1 MKKMKKS
8 KSLFA
13 AILAV
18 LSIGLVSCG
27 NENNPSQPSNNP
39 TTPSNNSQTP
49 SVKNSYT
56 FDVNGELKEG
66 MTVTLIFKNNGSA
79 IVEQASV
86 VYSVDDASKATVSGN
101 KITFTGNG
109 TVKITATYKGE
120 TIEKTVEVAEG
131 EHIYTI
137 AEAKAASS
145 DLNNLIKM
153 RGKVTASLGKSAY
166 ISDTT
171 GGAYIYNWS
180 FNSADTAIT
189 NKSFTVGQT
198 VDITAFI
205 VHSNSKDKNGNQN
218 ERGLQISNWNSEKRE
233 RVSGTSAI
241 VSTTEVEAMK
251 PIELDEAGYK
261 ALTYDKVGNLYT
273 FEAEYVSGNPK
284 EKGVN
289 VKFKLGNTDIVLRTD
304 KYDPASPSDT
314 LVTGKKYKIT
324 APLSWFN
331 GAQFAYASSGVS
343 IVEADAK
350 PLEVSYTGNAYVGQK
365 VTLET
370 TASGVKVTEGVTYTI
385 EEGIDLA
392 SLENGVLTITGEGTI
407 KVKATY
413 VKDGKTLTAEVTIN
427 ATALALSKL
436 SELKSMTS
444 GKVKSRG
451 YVMGY
456 TGTPR
461 IDYGL
466 YDKVFIA
473 DGEDYF
479 ILYKVK
485 PEQLTGINVGD
496 LIEFTGDISHFP
508 NGSVTTYETRNNVIT
523 KLTEADPSI
532 VKPTA
537 TELTSSSATF
547 TFGQDNI
554 SKAYKI
560 NQGVVISNTED
571 SSGNMTVKFTLG
583 SNEYD
588 LFMDSRDYE
597 ITKDP
602 FTKLTVGTVF
612 NANVFAAASNFFCPS
627 NIEIISQQEVLTMDK
642 EKAEINIHGNDKT
655 LQLNATYTGGSNTD
669 PIVWSSSAESVATV
683 DQNGLV
689 TGVAVG
695 ETIIT
700 AKKSETLSVQAKI
713 TVVDENITK
722 VKVSFNSDIA
732 DLLTI
737 DDSAKT
743 ATLTTQGITFLIK
756 QEGSPTPLS
765 QMKDYLSSSN
775 SLRFYQGYSMEIS
788 VASGTIK
795 AIKPDSYAK
804 KAFTAK
810 NISSTDFTVTDID
823 TVSMKNTTSSKISM
837 KAVKQVQIFSL
848 EFTLGE

>member
-109 TVKITATYKGE
+109 SIKITATYKGE

-137 AEAKAASS
+137 AEAKAATS

-166 ISDTT
+166 ISDST

-205 VHSNSKDKNGNQN
+205 VHSTNGG
-218 ERGLQISNWNSEKRE
+218 ERGLQISNWNSEKKE
-233 RVSGTSAI
+233 RVNGTSAI
-241 VSTTEVEAMK
+241 VSTTEVEAME
-251 PIELDEAGYK
+251 PIELDEAGFK

-273 FEAEYVSGNPK
+273 FEAEYVSGKPSK
-284 EKGVN
+284 GTGVN

-304 KYDPASPSDT
+304 SYDPAAPSDT
-314 LVTGKKYKIT
+314 LVAGKTYKIT

-350 PLEVSYTGNAYVGQK
+350 PLEVSYTGNAYVGEI
-365 VTLET
+365 VNLET

-385 EEGIDLA
+385 EEGSNLA

-427 ATALALSKL
+427 ATALTLSKL
-436 SELKSMTS
+436 SALKSMTT

-461 IDYGL
+461 SDSGL

-479 ILYKVK
+479 ILYKVQ

-496 LIEFTGDISHFP
+496 LIEFTGDIQHYKQAD
-508 NGSVTTYETRNNVIT
+508 VTTYETAHNVIT
-523 KLTEADPSI
+523 KLTEADSSI

-537 TELTSSSATF
+537 TELTSSSAAF
-547 TFGQDNI
+547 TFGQANI

-560 NQGVVISNTED
+560 NQAVVISNTED
-571 SSGNMTVKFTLG
+571 SKGNMTVKFTLG
-583 SNEYD
+583 SNEYE
-588 LFMDSRDYE
+588 LFMDSRDYD

-602 FTKLTVGTVF
+602 FTKLKAGAVF
-612 NANVFAAASNFFCPS
+612 NADVFAAASNFFCPS
-627 NIEIISQQEVLTMDK
+627 NIDITGEQEVLTLDK
-642 EKAEINIHGNDKT
+642 KEGEINIRGNDKT

-713 TVVDENITK
+713 TVVDENITT
-722 VKVSFNSDIA
+722 VTVSFNSDIDNLFIA
-732 DLLTI
+732 

-743 ATLTTQGITFLIK
+743 ATLTTQGITFYSNKGVAILL
-756 QEGSPTPLS
+756 PL
-765 QMKDYLSSSN
+765 K
-775 SLRFYQGYSMEIS
+775 
-788 VASGTIK
+788 
-795 AIKPDSYAK
+795 
-804 KAFTAK
+804 
-810 NISSTDFTVTDID
+810 
-823 TVSMKNTTSSKISM
+823 
-837 KAVKQVQIFSL
+837 
-848 EFTLGE
+848 

>member
-18 LSIGLVSCG
+18 LSIGLVSCE
-27 NENNPSQPSNNP
+27 NESSQPSSNP

-109 TVKITATYKGE
+109 SVKITATYKGE

-137 AEAKAASS
+137 AEAKAAKS
-145 DLNNLIKM
+145 DANNLIKM
-153 RGKVTASLGKSAY
+153 RGKVTASLGTSAY
-166 ISDTT
+166 ISDST
-171 GGAYIYNWS
+171 GGAYIYNWT

-205 VHSNSKDKNGNQN
+205 VHSNKKDKNGNQI
-218 ERGLQISNWNSEKRE
+218 ERGLQISNYNSGS

-273 FEAEYVSGNPK
+273 FEAEYVSGKPS
-284 EKGVN
+284 KGTGVD
-289 VKFKLGNTDIVLRTD
+289 VKFKLGKTDIVLRTD
-304 KYDPASPSDT
+304 KFDPAAPSDT
-314 LVTGKKYKIT
+314 LVAGKKYKIT

-350 PLEVSYTGNAYVGQK
+350 PLEVSYTGNAYVGK
-365 VTLET
+365 EVTLVT

-385 EEGIDLA
+385 EEGSDLA
-392 SLENGVLTITGEGTI
+392 SLENDVLTITGEGTI

-436 SELKSMTS
+436 SELKSMTT

-461 IDYGL
+461 IDSGL
-466 YDKVFIA
+466 YDKVFVA

-496 LIEFTGDISHFP
+496 LIEFTGDIQHYKQ
-508 NGSVTTYETRNNVIT
+508 GDVTTYETKNNVIT
-523 KLTEADPSI
+523 KLTEADSSI

-537 TELTSSSATF
+537 TELTSSSAAF
-547 TFGQDNI
+547 TFGQANI

-560 NQGVVISNTED
+560 NQGVVVSNTED
-571 SSGNMTVKFTLG
+571 TSGNMTVKFTLG
-583 SNEYD
+583 SNEYE
-588 LFMDSRDYE
+588 LFMDSRDYD

-602 FTKLTVGTVF
+602 FTKLTVGAVF
-612 NANVFAAASNFFCPS
+612 NADVFAAASNFFCPS
-627 NIEIISQQEVLTMDK
+627 NIEITSQQEVLTLDK
-642 EKAEINIHGNDKT
+642 EEGTINIHGNDKT
-655 LQLNATYTGGSNTD
+655 LQLNATYGGTNTA

-683 DQNGLV
+683 NQNGLV

-700 AKKSETLSVQAKI
+700 AKKSETLYVQAKI

-722 VKVSFNSDIA
+722 VTISASDLTKTVAGAVNQEVKGIKFEISNGIVNVANIRVYQDQTLKLTSNIGLMTKVVFTCTASGD
-732 DLLTI
+732 
-737 DDSAKT
+737 AKYGPGCFIGTNYT
-743 ATLTTQGITFLIK
+743 AGEGETGTWELAAGASSLTLTASKKQVRITQ
-756 QEGSPTPLS
+756 
-765 QMKDYLSSSN
+765 
-775 SLRFYQGYSMEIS
+775 MEIS
-788 VASGTIK
+788 YIPSA
-795 AIKPDSYAK
+795 
-804 KAFTAK
+804 
-810 NISSTDFTVTDID
+810 
-823 TVSMKNTTSSKISM
+823 
-837 KAVKQVQIFSL
+837 
-848 EFTLGE
+848 E

>member
-109 TVKITATYKGE
+109 SVKITATYKGE

-137 AEAKAASS
+137 AEAKAATSNA
-145 DLNNLIKM
+145 NNLIKM

-180 FNSADTAIT
+180 FNNADTAIT

-205 VHSNSKDKNGNQN
+205 VHSTNGG
-218 ERGLQISNWNSEKRE
+218 ERGLQISNSNSEKKE

-251 PIELDEAGYK
+251 PIELDEAGFK
-261 ALTYDKVGNLYT
+261 ALTSDKVGNLYT
-273 FEAEYVSGNPK
+273 FEAEYVSGKPSK
-284 EKGVN
+284 GTGVN

-304 KYDPASPSDT
+304 SYDPAVPSDT

-343 IVEADAK
+343 IVDADSK
-350 PLEVSYTGNAYVGQK
+350 PLEVSYTGNAYVGEI
-365 VTLET
+365 VNLET

-385 EEGIDLA
+385 EEGSNLA

-427 ATALALSKL
+427 ATALTLSKL
-436 SELKSMTS
+436 SELKSMTT

-461 IDYGL
+461 SDSGL
-466 YDKVFIA
+466 YDKVFVA

-479 ILYKVK
+479 ILYKVQ

-496 LIEFTGDISHFP
+496 LIEFTGDIQHYKQAD
-508 NGSVTTYETRNNVIT
+508 VTTYETAHNVIT
-523 KLTEADPSI
+523 KLTEADSSI

-537 TELTSSSATF
+537 TELTSSSASF
-547 TFGQDNI
+547 AFGQANI

-560 NQGVVISNTED
+560 NQGVVVSNTED
-571 SSGNMTVKFTLG
+571 SKGNMTVKFALG
-583 SNEYD
+583 SNEYE
-588 LFMDSRDYE
+588 LFMDNRDYD
-597 ITKDP
+597 ITNDP
-602 FTKLTVGTVF
+602 FTNLKVGAVF

-627 NIEIISQQEVLTMDK
+627 NIEISGQQEVLTLDK
-642 EKAEINIHGNDKT
+642 KEGEINIRGNDKT
-655 LQLNATYTGGSNTD
+655 LQLNATYTGSNTAA
-669 PIVWSSSAESVATV
+669 IVWSSSAESVATV

-695 ETIIT
+695 ETTIT
-700 AKKSETLSVQAKI
+700 AKKSETLYVEAKI
-713 TVVDENITK
+713 TVVDVNITK
-722 VKVSFNSDIA
+722 ATVAFNSEIA

-756 QEGSPTPLS
+756 QEGSNTPLS
-765 QMKDYLSSSN
+765 QMKDYLSKN
-775 SLRFYQGYSMEIS
+775 SLRFYKGYSMEIS

-804 KAFTAK
+804 KAFTAD
-810 NISSTDFTVTDID
+810 NISSNDFTVTDID

-837 KAVKQVQIFSL
+837 KAENQVQIFSI

>member
-27 NENNPSQPSNNP
+27 NESSQPSSNP

-109 TVKITATYKGE
+109 SIKITATYKGE

-145 DLNNLIKM
+145 DASHLIKM
-153 RGKVTASLGKSAY
+153 RGKVTASLGTSAY

-180 FNSADTAIT
+180 YNNADTAIT
-189 NKSFTVGQT
+189 NKAFTVGQT

-205 VHSNSKDKNGNQN
+205 VHSTNGG
-218 ERGLQISNWNSEKRE
+218 ERGLQISNYNSGS

-314 LVTGKKYKIT
+314 LVAGKKYKIT

-343 IVEADAK
+343 IVEADSE
-350 PLEVSYTGNAYVGQK
+350 PLEVSYTGNAYVGDK
-365 VTLET
+365 VTLVT

-385 EEGIDLA
+385 EEGSNLA
-392 SLENGVLTITGEGTI
+392 SLENGVLTITGEGAI

-427 ATALALSKL
+427 ATALTLSKL
-436 SELKSMTS
+436 SELKSMTT

-461 IDYGL
+461 SDSGL

-479 ILYKVK
+479 ILYKVQ

-496 LIEFTGDISHFP
+496 LIEFTGDIQHYKQAD
-508 NGSVTTYETRNNVIT
+508 VTTYETKNNVIT
-523 KLTEADPSI
+523 KLTEADSSI

-537 TELTSSSATF
+537 TELTSSSAAF
-547 TFGQDNI
+547 AFGQANI

-560 NQGVVISNTED
+560 NQGVVTSNTKD
-571 SSGNMTVKFTLG
+571 SKGNMTVKFTLG
-583 SNEYD
+583 SNEYE
-588 LFMDSRDYE
+588 LFMDSRDYD

-602 FTKLTVGTVF
+602 FTKLTVGAVF
-612 NANVFAAASNFFCPS
+612 NADVFAAASNFFCPS
-627 NIEIISQQEVLTMDK
+627 NIEITGEQEVLTLDK
-642 EKAEINIHGNDKT
+642 KEGEINIHGNDKT
-655 LQLNATYTGGSNTD
+655 LQLNATYTGTNAGAITL
-669 PIVWSSSAESVATV
+669 WSSSVESVATV

-700 AKKSETLSVQAKI
+700 AKKSETLYAQAKI

-722 VKVSFNSDIA
+722 VKVSFNSGIA
-732 DLLTI
+732 NLLTI
-737 DDSAKT
+737 DDSTKT
-743 ATLTTQGITFLIK
+743 ATFTTQGITFLIK
-756 QEGSPTPLS
+756 QGGSNTPLS
-765 QMKDYLSSSN
+765 QMKNYLSRN
-775 SLRFYQGYSMEIS
+775 SLRFYKDYSMEIS

-804 KAFTAK
+804 KAFTAE
-810 NISSTDFTVTDID
+810 NISSKDFTVTDTD

-837 KAVKQVQIFSL
+837 TAVNQVQIYSL
-848 EFTLGE
+848 EFTLGD

>member
-27 NENNPSQPSNNP
+27 NESSQPSSNP

-109 TVKITATYKGE
+109 SIKITATYKGE

-145 DLNNLIKM
+145 DASHLIKM
-153 RGKVTASLGKSAY
+153 RGKVTASLGTSAY

-180 FNSADTAIT
+180 YNNADTAIT
-189 NKSFTVGQT
+189 NKAFTVGQT

-205 VHSNSKDKNGNQN
+205 VHSTNGG
-218 ERGLQISNWNSEKRE
+218 ERGLQISNYNSGS

-314 LVTGKKYKIT
+314 LVAGKKYKIT

-343 IVEADAK
+343 IVEADSE
-350 PLEVSYTGNAYVGQK
+350 PLEVSYTGNAYVGDK
-365 VTLET
+365 VTLVT

-385 EEGIDLA
+385 EEGSNLA
-392 SLENGVLTITGEGTI
+392 SLENGVLTITGEGAI

-427 ATALALSKL
+427 ATALTLSKL
-436 SELKSMTS
+436 SELKSMTT

-461 IDYGL
+461 SDSGL

-479 ILYKVK
+479 ILYKVQ

-496 LIEFTGDISHFP
+496 LIEFTGDIQHYKQAD
-508 NGSVTTYETRNNVIT
+508 VTTYETKNNVIT
-523 KLTEADPSI
+523 KLTEADSSI

-537 TELTSSSATF
+537 TELTSSSAAF
-547 TFGQDNI
+547 AFGQANI

-560 NQGVVISNTED
+560 NQGVVTSNTKD
-571 SSGNMTVKFTLG
+571 SKGNMTVKFTLG
-583 SNEYD
+583 SNEYE
-588 LFMDSRDYE
+588 LFMDSRDYD

-602 FTKLTVGTVF
+602 FTILTVGAVF
-612 NANVFAAASNFFCPS
+612 NADVFAAASNFFCPS
-627 NIEIISQQEVLTMDK
+627 NIEITGEQEVLTLDK
-642 EKAEINIHGNDKT
+642 KEGEINIHGNDKT
-655 LQLNATYTGGSNTD
+655 LQLNATYTGTNAD

-689 TGVAVG
+689 TGVTVG
-695 ETIIT
+695 ETTIT

-722 VKVSFNSDIA
+722 VKVSFNSGIA
-732 DLLTI
+732 NLLTI
-737 DDSAKT
+737 DDSTKT
-743 ATLTTQGITFLIK
+743 ATFTTQGITFLIK
-756 QEGSPTPLS
+756 QGGSNTPLS
-765 QMKDYLSSSN
+765 QMKNYLSKN
-775 SLRFYQGYSMEIS
+775 SLRFYKDYSMEIS

-804 KAFTAK
+804 KAFTAE
-810 NISSTDFTVTDID
+810 NISSKDFTVTDTD

-837 KAVKQVQIFSL
+837 TAVNQVQIYSL
-848 EFTLGE
+848 EFTLGD

>member
-1 MKKMKKS
+1 MKKS

-39 TTPSNNSQTP
+39 TTPSNNSQP
-49 SVKNSYT
+49 PFVKNSYT

-86 VYSVDDASKATVSGN
+86 VYSVDDTSKATVSGN

-109 TVKITATYKGE
+109 SIKITATYKGE

-137 AEAKAASS
+137 AEAKAAKS
-145 DLNNLIKM
+145 DANNLIKM
-153 RGKVTASLGKSAY
+153 RGKVTASLGTSAY

-180 FNSADTAIT
+180 FNNADTAIT

-205 VHSNSKDKNGNQN
+205 VHSNKKDKNGNQI
-218 ERGLQISNWNSEKRE
+218 ERGLQISNYNSGS

-241 VSTTEVEAMK
+241 VSTTKVEAMK

-273 FEAEYVSGNPK
+273 FEAEYVSGKPS
-284 EKGVN
+284 KGTGVD

-304 KYDPASPSDT
+304 KFDPAAPSDT
-314 LVTGKKYKIT
+314 LVAGKKYKIT

-350 PLEVSYTGNAYVGQK
+350 PLEVSYTGNAYVGK
-365 VTLET
+365 EVTLVT

-385 EEGIDLA
+385 EEGSDLA
-392 SLENGVLTITGEGTI
+392 SLENDVLTITGEGTI

-461 IDYGL
+461 IDSGL

-485 PEQLTGINVGD
+485 PEQLNGINVGD
-496 LIEFTGDISHFP
+496 LIEFTGDIQHYKQ
-508 NGSVTTYETRNNVIT
+508 GDVTTYETKNNVIT
-523 KLTEADPSI
+523 KLTEADSSI

-537 TELTSSSATF
+537 TELTSSSAAF
-547 TFGQDNI
+547 TFGQANI

-571 SSGNMTVKFTLG
+571 SNGHMTVKFTLG

-588 LFMDSRDYE
+588 LFMDSRDYD

-602 FTKLTVGTVF
+602 FTKLTAGAVF

-627 NIEIISQQEVLTMDK
+627 NIEITSQQEVLTLDK
-642 EKAEINIHGNDKT
+642 KEGTINIHGNDKT
-655 LQLNATYTGGSNTD
+655 LQLNATYGGSNTGA
-669 PIVWSSSAESVATV
+669 IVWSSSAESVATV

-695 ETIIT
+695 ETTIT

-722 VKVSFNSDIA
+722 VTISASDLKEAVAGAVNQEVKGIKIEISNGLVNVANIRVYKSQTLKLTSNIGLMTKVVFTCIA
-732 DLLTI
+732 SGD
-737 DDSAKT
+737 AKYGPGCFTGTNYT
-743 ATLTTQGITFLIK
+743 AGEEETGTWELAAGASSLTLTAEKNQVRITQ
-756 QEGSPTPLS
+756 
-765 QMKDYLSSSN
+765 
-775 SLRFYQGYSMEIS
+775 MEIS
-788 VASGTIK
+788 YIPSA
-795 AIKPDSYAK
+795 
-804 KAFTAK
+804 
-810 NISSTDFTVTDID
+810 
-823 TVSMKNTTSSKISM
+823 
-837 KAVKQVQIFSL
+837 
-848 EFTLGE
+848 E

>member
-27 NENNPSQPSNNP
+27 NQQQ
-39 TTPSNNSQTP
+39 PSNNSQTA
-49 SVKNSYT
+49 SVKNPYT

-109 TVKITATYKGE
+109 SIKITATYKGE

-137 AEAKAASS
+137 AEAKAAKS
-145 DLNNLIKM
+145 DMNNLIKM

-166 ISDTT
+166 ISDST

-180 FNSADTAIT
+180 YNDNGADTAIT

-205 VHSNSKDKNGNQN
+205 VHSTNGG
-218 ERGLQISNWNSEKRE
+218 ERGLQISNWNSGKKE
-233 RVSGTSAI
+233 RVNGTSAI

-273 FEAEYVSGNPK
+273 FEAEYVSGKPSK
-284 EKGVN
+284 DTGVN
-289 VKFKLGNTDIVLRTD
+289 VKFKLGSTDIVLRTD
-304 KYDPASPSDT
+304 SYDPAVPSDT
-314 LVTGKKYKIT
+314 LVAGKKYKIT

-343 IVEADAK
+343 IVEADSK
-350 PLEVSYTGNAYVGQK
+350 PLEVSYTGNAYVGEI

-385 EEGIDLA
+385 EEGSDLA
-392 SLENGVLTITGEGTI
+392 SLENGVLTITGEGAI

-436 SELKSMTS
+436 SELKSMTT

-461 IDYGL
+461 SDSGL
-466 YDKVFIA
+466 YDKVFVA

-496 LIEFTGDISHFP
+496 LIEFTGDIQHYKQ
-508 NGSVTTYETRNNVIT
+508 GDVTTYETKNNVIT
-523 KLTEADPSI
+523 KLTEADSSI

-537 TELTSSSATF
+537 TELTSSSAAF
-547 TFGQDNI
+547 AFGQANI
-554 SKAYKI
+554 SKAFKI
-560 NQGVVISNTED
+560 NQGVVVSNTED

-583 SNEYD
+583 SNEYE
-588 LFMDSRDYE
+588 LFMDSRDYD

-602 FTKLTVGTVF
+602 FTKLTAGAVF
-612 NANVFAAASNFFCPS
+612 NADVFAAASNFFCPS
-627 NIEIISQQEVLTMDK
+627 NIEITGEQEVLTLDK
-642 EKAEINIHGNDKT
+642 KEGTINIHTNDKT
-655 LQLNATYTGGSNTD
+655 LQLNATYTGSNTGA
-669 PIVWSSSAESVATV
+669 IVWSSSAESVATV

-700 AKKSETLSVQAKI
+700 AKKSETLYVQAKI
-713 TVVDENITK
+713 TVVDVNITK
-722 VKVSFNSDIA
+722 VTVAFNSEIA

-756 QEGSPTPLS
+756 QEGSNTPLS
-765 QMKDYLSSSN
+765 QMKDYLSRN
-775 SLRFYQGYSMEIS
+775 SLRFYKGYSMEIS

-804 KAFTAK
+804 KAFTAD
-810 NISSTDFTVTDID
+810 NISSDDFTVTDID
-823 TVSMKNTTSSKISM
+823 TVSMNNTTSSKISM
-837 KAVKQVQIFSL
+837 KAENQVQIFSL

>member
-137 AEAKAASS
+137 AEAKAANS
-145 DLNNLIKM
+145 NANKLIKM
-153 RGKVTASLGKSAY
+153 RGKVTASLGTSAY
-166 ISDTT
+166 ISDST

-180 FNSADTAIT
+180 FNNADTAIT

-218 ERGLQISNWNSEKRE
+218 ERGLQISNYNSGS

-273 FEAEYVSGNPK
+273 FEAEYVSGKPSK
-284 EKGVN
+284 GTGVN

-304 KYDPASPSDT
+304 KFDPAAPSDT
-314 LVTGKKYKIT
+314 LVAGKKYKIT

-343 IVEADAK
+343 IVDADAK
-350 PLEVSYTGNAYVGQK
+350 PLEVSYTGDAYVGK
-365 VTLET
+365 EVTLVT
-370 TASGVKVTEGVTYTI
+370 TANGVKVTEGVTYTI
-385 EEGIDLA
+385 EEGSDLA
-392 SLENGVLTITGEGTI
+392 SLENDVLTITGEGTI

-451 YVMGY
+451 YVMGH

-461 IDYGL
+461 IDSGL

-485 PEQLTGINVGD
+485 PEQLNGINVGD
-496 LIEFTGDISHFP
+496 LIEFTGDIQHYKQ
-508 NGSVTTYETRNNVIT
+508 GDVTTYETKNNVIT
-523 KLTEADPSI
+523 KLTEADSSI

-537 TELTSSSATF
+537 TELTSTSAAF
-547 TFGQDNI
+547 AFGQANI

-560 NQGVVISNTED
+560 NQGVVVSNTED

-588 LFMDSRDYE
+588 LFMDSRDYD

-602 FTKLTVGTVF
+602 FTKLTAGAVF
-612 NANVFAAASNFFCPS
+612 NADVFAAASNFFCPS
-627 NIEIISQQEVLTMDK
+627 NIEITSQQEVLTLDK
-642 EKAEINIHGNDKT
+642 EEGTINIHGNDKT
-655 LQLNATYTGGSNTD
+655 LQLNATYGGTNTA
-669 PIVWSSSAESVATV
+669 PIVWSSSVESVATV
-683 DQNGLV
+683 NQNGLV

-722 VKVSFNSDIA
+722 VTISASDLTEAVAGAVNQEVKGIKIEISNGLVNIANIRVYKSQTLKLTSNIGLMTKVVFTCIA
-732 DLLTI
+732 SGD
-737 DDSAKT
+737 AKYGPGCFTGTNYT
-743 ATLTTQGITFLIK
+743 AGEEETGTWELAAGASSLTLTAEKNQVRITQ
-756 QEGSPTPLS
+756 
-765 QMKDYLSSSN
+765 
-775 SLRFYQGYSMEIS
+775 MEIS
-788 VASGTIK
+788 YIPSA
-795 AIKPDSYAK
+795 
-804 KAFTAK
+804 
-810 NISSTDFTVTDID
+810 
-823 TVSMKNTTSSKISM
+823 
-837 KAVKQVQIFSL
+837 
-848 EFTLGE
+848 E

>member
-27 NENNPSQPSNNP
+27 NESSQPSSNP

-109 TVKITATYKGE
+109 SIKITATYKGE

-145 DLNNLIKM
+145 DASHLIKM
-153 RGKVTASLGKSAY
+153 RGKVTASLGTSAY

-180 FNSADTAIT
+180 YNNADTAIT
-189 NKSFTVGQT
+189 NKAFTVGQT

-205 VHSNSKDKNGNQN
+205 VHSTNGG
-218 ERGLQISNWNSEKRE
+218 ERGLQISNYNSGS

-314 LVTGKKYKIT
+314 LVAGKKYKIT

-343 IVEADAK
+343 IVEADSE
-350 PLEVSYTGNAYVGQK
+350 PLEVSYTGNAYVGDK
-365 VTLET
+365 VTLVT

-385 EEGIDLA
+385 EEGSDLA
-392 SLENGVLTITGEGTI
+392 SLENGVLTITGEGAI

-427 ATALALSKL
+427 ATALTLSKL
-436 SELKSMTS
+436 SELKSMTT

-461 IDYGL
+461 SDSGL

-479 ILYKVK
+479 VLYKVQPK
-485 PEQLTGINVGD
+485 QLTGINVGD
-496 LIEFTGDISHFP
+496 LIEFTGDISHYL
-508 NGSVTTYETRNNVIT
+508 NESVTTYETKNNVIT
-523 KLTEADPSI
+523 KLTEADSSI

-537 TELTSSSATF
+537 TELTSSSAAF
-547 TFGQDNI
+547 AFGQANI

-560 NQGVVISNTED
+560 NQGVVTSNTKD
-571 SSGNMTVKFTLG
+571 SKGNMTVKFTLG
-583 SNEYD
+583 SNEYE
-588 LFMDSRDYE
+588 LFMDSRDYD

-602 FTKLTVGTVF
+602 FTKLTVGAAF
-612 NANVFAAASNFFCPS
+612 NADVFAAASNFFCPS
-627 NIEIISQQEVLTMDK
+627 NIEITGEQEVLTLDK
-642 EKAEINIHGNDKT
+642 KEGTINIHGNDKT
-655 LQLNATYTGGSNTD
+655 LQLNATYVGGSNTD

-695 ETIIT
+695 ETTIT
-700 AKKSETLSVQAKI
+700 AKKSETLYAQAKI
-713 TVVDENITK
+713 IVVDKNVTTVTIKSADFDLSGVQKSSVDKTIK
-722 VKVSFNSDIA
+722 GLNFKISGSNNS
-732 DLLTI
+732 
-737 DDSAKT
+737 
-743 ATLTTQGITFLIK
+743 GICNFKPNYFGIYK
-756 QEGSPTPLS
+756 GNKIEI
-765 QMKDYLSSSN
+765 SSN
-775 SLRFYQGYSMEIS
+775 LGLINKVIFTCNANGTAKGGPKNFTGTNYTAGEEETGIWELAAGASSLSLTASEAQVQITQMEIS
-788 VASGTIK
+788 YIPSA
-795 AIKPDSYAK
+795 
-804 KAFTAK
+804 
-810 NISSTDFTVTDID
+810 
-823 TVSMKNTTSSKISM
+823 
-837 KAVKQVQIFSL
+837 
-848 EFTLGE
+848 E

>member
-27 NENNPSQPSNNP
+27 NESSQPSSNP

-109 TVKITATYKGE
+109 SIKITATYKGE

-145 DLNNLIKM
+145 DASHLIKM
-153 RGKVTASLGKSAY
+153 RGKVTASLGTSAY

-180 FNSADTAIT
+180 FNNADTAIT
-189 NKSFTVGQT
+189 NKAFTVGQT

-205 VHSNSKDKNGNQN
+205 VHSNKKDKNGNQI
-218 ERGLQISNWNSEKRE
+218 ERGLQISNYNSGS
-233 RVSGTSAI
+233 RVNGTSAI

-273 FEAEYVSGNPK
+273 FEAEYVSGKPS
-284 EKGVN
+284 KGTGVD

-304 KYDPASPSDT
+304 KFDPAAPSDT
-314 LVTGKKYKIT
+314 LVAGKKYKIT

-343 IVEADAK
+343 IVQADSK
-350 PLEVSYTGNAYVGQK
+350 PLEVSYTGDAYVGEF
-365 VTLET
+365 VNLVT

-385 EEGIDLA
+385 EEGSNLA
-392 SLENGVLTITGEGTI
+392 SLANGVLTITGEGTI

-427 ATALALSKL
+427 ATVLTLSKL
-436 SELKSMTS
+436 SELKSMTT

-461 IDYGL
+461 SDSGL

-473 DGEDYF
+473 DGENYF
-479 ILYKVK
+479 ILYKVL

-496 LIEFTGDISHFP
+496 LIEFTGYIQHNKQAD
-508 NGSVTTYETRNNVIT
+508 VTTYETVTNVIT
-523 KLTEADPSI
+523 KLTEADSSI

-537 TELTSSSATF
+537 TELTSSSAAF
-547 TFGQDNI
+547 TFGQANI

-560 NQGVVISNTED
+560 NQGVVISNTKD
-571 SSGNMTVKFTLG
+571 SKGNMTVKFTLG

-588 LFMDSRDYE
+588 LFMDSRDYD

-602 FTKLTVGTVF
+602 FTNLKVGAVF

-627 NIEIISQQEVLTMDK
+627 NIEISGQQEVLTMDK
-642 EKAEINIHGNDKT
+642 KEGTINIHGDDKT
-655 LQLNATYTGGSNTD
+655 LQLKATYTGSNTGA
-669 PIVWSSSAESVATV
+669 ITWSSSVESVATV

-700 AKKSETLSVQAKI
+700 AKKSETLYAQAKI
-713 TVVDENITK
+713 TVVDKNVTTVTIKPTDFGLTDVQKTNVDKTIKGLNFKISGSNTSGVCTFKADCFGIYKGNKIEISSTLGLINKVIFTCKANGTAKYGPGNFTGANYTAGTENTGIWELAAGASSLSLTAFKAQVRIT
-722 VKVSFNSDIA
+722 
-732 DLLTI
+732 
-737 DDSAKT
+737 
-743 ATLTTQGITFLIK
+743 Q
-756 QEGSPTPLS
+756 
-765 QMKDYLSSSN
+765 
-775 SLRFYQGYSMEIS
+775 MEIS
-788 VASGTIK
+788 YIS
-795 AIKPDSYAK
+795 
-804 KAFTAK
+804 TA
-810 NISSTDFTVTDID
+810 
-823 TVSMKNTTSSKISM
+823 
-837 KAVKQVQIFSL
+837 
-848 EFTLGE
+848 E

>member
-27 NENNPSQPSNNP
+27 NENNPSQSSNNP

-109 TVKITATYKGE
+109 SIKITATYKGE

-137 AEAKAASS
+137 AEAKAAKS

-180 FNSADTAIT
+180 FNNADTAIT

-205 VHSNSKDKNGNQN
+205 VHSNNGE
-218 ERGLQISNWNSEKRE
+218 ERGLQISNWNSEKKE
-233 RVSGTSAI
+233 RVNGTSAI

-314 LVTGKKYKIT
+314 LVAGKKYKIT

-350 PLEVSYTGNAYVGQK
+350 PLEVSYTGNAYVGK
-365 VTLET
+365 EVTLVT
-370 TASGVKVTEGVTYTI
+370 TANGVKVTEGVTYTI
-385 EEGIDLA
+385 EEGSDLA
-392 SLENGVLTITGEGTI
+392 SLENDVLTITGEGTI

-479 ILYKVK
+479 ILYKVQ
-485 PEQLTGINVGD
+485 PEQLTGIKVGD
-496 LIEFTGDISHFP
+496 LIEFTGDISHYA
-508 NGSVTTYETRNNVIT
+508 NGSVTTYETKNNVIT
-523 KLTEADPSI
+523 KLTEADSSI

-537 TELTSSSATF
+537 TELTSSSAAF
-547 TFGQDNI
+547 AFGQDNI

-583 SNEYD
+583 SYEYD
-588 LFMDSRDYE
+588 LFMDSRDYD

-602 FTKLTVGTVF
+602 FTKLTAGAVF
-612 NANVFAAASNFFCPS
+612 NADVFAAATNFFCPS
-627 NIEIISQQEVLTMDK
+627 NIEIVSQQEVLTMDK

-700 AKKSETLSVQAKI
+700 AKKSETLKAQAKI
-713 TVVDENITK
+713 TVVDENITT
-722 VKVSFNSDIA
+722 VTVSFNSDIA
-732 DLLTI
+732 NLLTI

-743 ATLTTQGITFLIK
+743 ATFTTKGITFLIK
-756 QEGSPTPLS
+756 QEDSPTPIS
-765 QMKDYLSSSN
+765 DVKKYLSKN

-795 AIKPDSYAK
+795 AISPDSFSS
-804 KAFTAK
+804 KAFTK
-810 NISSTDFTVTDID
+810 DSISSTDFTVTDTD
-823 TVSMKNTTSSKISM
+823 TVSMNNTTSSKISM
-837 KAVKQVQIFSL
+837 TAKSQVRIFSL

>member
-109 TVKITATYKGE
+109 SIKITATYKGE

-166 ISDTT
+166 ISDST

-189 NKSFTVGQT
+189 NNSFTVGQT

-205 VHSNSKDKNGNQN
+205 VHSTNGG
-218 ERGLQISNWNSEKRE
+218 ERGLQISNWNSEKKE
-233 RVSGTSAI
+233 RVNGTSAI
-241 VSTTEVEAMK
+241 VSTTEVEAME
-251 PIELDEAGYK
+251 PIELDEAGFK

-273 FEAEYVSGNPK
+273 FEAEYVSGKPSK
-284 EKGVN
+284 GTGVN

-304 KYDPASPSDT
+304 SYDPAVPSDT
-314 LVTGKKYKIT
+314 LVAGKKYKIT

-350 PLEVSYTGNAYVGQK
+350 PLEVSYTGNAYVGEI
-365 VTLET
+365 VNLET

-385 EEGIDLA
+385 EEGSNLA

-427 ATALALSKL
+427 AIALTLSKL
-436 SELKSMTS
+436 SALKSMTT

-461 IDYGL
+461 SDSGL
-466 YDKVFIA
+466 YDKVFVA

-479 ILYKVK
+479 ILYKVL
-485 PEQLTGINVGD
+485 PEQLTGIKVGD
-496 LIEFTGDISHFP
+496 LIEFTGDIQHYKQAD
-508 NGSVTTYETRNNVIT
+508 VTTYETAHNVIT
-523 KLTEADPSI
+523 KLTEADSSI

-537 TELTSSSATF
+537 TELTSSSAAF
-547 TFGQDNI
+547 TFGQANI

-560 NQGVVISNTED
+560 NQAVVISNTED
-571 SSGNMTVKFTLG
+571 SKGNMTVKFTLG
-583 SNEYD
+583 SNEYE
-588 LFMDSRDYE
+588 LFMDSRDYD

-602 FTKLTVGTVF
+602 FTKLKAGAAF
-612 NANVFAAASNFFCPS
+612 NADVFAAATNFFCPS
-627 NIEIISQQEVLTMDK
+627 NIEITGEQEVLTLDK
-642 EKAEINIHGNDKT
+642 KEGEINIRGNDKT

-700 AKKSETLSVQAKI
+700 AKKSETLKAQAKI

-722 VKVSFNSDIA
+722 VTVSFSSDIA

-737 DDSAKT
+737 DNSAKT

-756 QEGSPTPLS
+756 QEDSPTPLS
-765 QMKDYLSSSN
+765 QMKDYLSRN
-775 SLRFYQGYSMEIS
+775 SLRFYKGYSMEIS

-804 KAFTAK
+804 KAFTAD
-810 NISSTDFTVTDID
+810 NISSNDFTVTDID

-837 KAVKQVQIFSL
+837 TAVSQVQIYSL
-848 EFTLGE
+848 EFTLGD

>member
-1 MKKMKKS
+1 MKKS

-137 AEAKAASS
+137 AEAKAANS
-145 DLNNLIKM
+145 NANKLIKM
-153 RGKVTASLGKSAY
+153 RGKVTASLGTSAY
-166 ISDTT
+166 ISDST

-180 FNSADTAIT
+180 FNNADTAIT

-205 VHSNSKDKNGNQN
+205 VHSTNGG
-218 ERGLQISNWNSEKRE
+218 ERGLQISNYNREKKE
-233 RVSGTSAI
+233 RVNGTSAI

-251 PIELDEAGYK
+251 PIELDEAGFK
-261 ALTYDKVGNLYT
+261 ALTSDKVGNLYT
-273 FEAEYVSGNPK
+273 FEAEYVSGKPSK
-284 EKGVN
+284 GTGVN

-304 KYDPASPSDT
+304 SYDPAVPSDT

-343 IVEADAK
+343 IVDADSE
-350 PLEVSYTGNAYVGQK
+350 PLEVSYTGDAYVGEF
-365 VTLET
+365 VNLVT

-385 EEGIDLA
+385 EEGSNLA
-392 SLENGVLTITGEGTI
+392 SLANGVLTITGEGTI

-413 VKDGKTLTAEVTIN
+413 VKDGKTLTAEVTIK
-427 ATALALSKL
+427 ATVLTLSKL
-436 SELKSMTS
+436 SELKSKTK
-444 GKVKSRG
+444 GKKVKSRG

-456 TGTPR
+456 TETPR
-461 IDYGL
+461 SQSGL

-473 DGEDYF
+473 DGEDYY
-479 ILYKVK
+479 ILYKVL
-485 PEQLTGINVGD
+485 PEQLAGINVGD
-496 LIEFTGDISHFP
+496 LIEFTGYIQNYEQPD
-508 NGSVTTYETRNNVIT
+508 VTTYETVSNVIT
-523 KLTEADPSI
+523 KLTEADASI

-537 TELTSSSATF
+537 TELTSSSAAF
-547 TFGQDNI
+547 TFGQPNI

-560 NQGVVISNTED
+560 KQGVVISNTKD
-571 SSGNMTVKFTLG
+571 SKGNMIVEFTLG
-583 SNEYD
+583 LNEYE
-588 LFMDSRDYE
+588 LFINSSDYD
-597 ITKDP
+597 ITKDS
-602 FTKLTVGTVF
+602 FTKLKAGAVF
-612 NANVFAAASNFFCPS
+612 NADVFADATNFFCPS
-627 NIEIISQQEVLTMDK
+627 NIQITGEQEVLTLDK
-642 EKAEINIHGNDKT
+642 EKGEINIHGNDKT
-655 LQLNATYTGGSNTD
+655 LQLNATYAGGSNTD

-695 ETIIT
+695 ETTIT

-713 TVVDENITK
+713 TVVDKNVTTVTIKTTDFDLTGVQKSSVDKTIKGLNFKISGSNNQGICNFNAKGYVGIYKGNKIEISSNLGLINK
-722 VKVSFNSDIA
+722 VIFTCNA
-732 DLLTI
+732 NGT
-737 DDSAKT
+737 AKGGPKNFTGTNYT
-743 ATLTTQGITFLIK
+743 AGEEETGIWELAAGASSLTLTASIAQVQITQ
-756 QEGSPTPLS
+756 
-765 QMKDYLSSSN
+765 
-775 SLRFYQGYSMEIS
+775 MEIS
-788 VASGTIK
+788 
-795 AIKPDSYAK
+795 Y
-804 KAFTAK
+804 
-810 NISSTDFTVTDID
+810 ISS
-823 TVSMKNTTSSKISM
+823 
-837 KAVKQVQIFSL
+837 A
-848 EFTLGE
+848 E

>member
-27 NENNPSQPSNNP
+27 NQQQ
-39 TTPSNNSQTP
+39 PSNNSQTA

-79 IVEQASV
+79 SVEQASV

-109 TVKITATYKGE
+109 SIKITATYKGE

-137 AEAKAASS
+137 AEAKAAKS

-180 FNSADTAIT
+180 FNNADTAIT

-205 VHSNSKDKNGNQN
+205 VHSTNGG
-218 ERGLQISNWNSEKRE
+218 ERGLQISNYNNEKKE

-251 PIELDEAGYK
+251 PIELDEAGFK
-261 ALTYDKVGNLYT
+261 ALTSDKVGNLYT
-273 FEAEYVSGNPK
+273 FEAEYVSGKPSK
-284 EKGVN
+284 SKGVN

-304 KYDPASPSDT
+304 SYDPAAPSDT
-314 LVTGKKYKIT
+314 LVAGKTYKIT

-343 IVEADAK
+343 IVEADSK
-350 PLEVSYTGNAYVGQK
+350 PLEVSYTGDAYVGEF
-365 VTLET
+365 VNLVT

-385 EEGIDLA
+385 EEGSNLA
-392 SLENGVLTITGEGTI
+392 SLANGVLTITGEGTI

-427 ATALALSKL
+427 ATNLTLSKL
-436 SELKSMTS
+436 SELKSKTK
-444 GKVKSRG
+444 GKKVKSRG

-456 TGTPR
+456 TETPR
-461 IDYGL
+461 SQSGL

-473 DGEDYF
+473 DGDDYF
-479 ILYKVK
+479 ILYKVQ
-485 PEQLTGINVGD
+485 PEQLAGINVGD
-496 LIEFTGDISHFP
+496 LIEFTGYIQNYEQPD
-508 NGSVTTYETRNNVIT
+508 VTTYETTSNVIT
-523 KLTEADPSI
+523 KLTEADSSI
-532 VKPTA
+532 VKPIVP
-537 TELTSSSATF
+537 ELTSSSAAF

-560 NQGVVISNTED
+560 NHGVVISNTKD
-571 SSGNMTVKFTLG
+571 SKGNMIVKFTLG
-583 SNEYD
+583 SIEYE
-588 LFMDSRDYE
+588 LFINSSDYD

-602 FTKLTVGTVF
+602 YTKLKACAVF
-612 NANVFAAASNFFCPS
+612 NADVFAAATNFFCPS
-627 NIEIISQQEVLTMDK
+627 NIEITGEQEVLTLDK
-642 EKAEINIHGNDKT
+642 KEGEINIHGNDKT
-655 LQLNATYTGGSNTD
+655 LQLNATYAGGSNTAS
-669 PIVWSSSAESVATV
+669 IVWSSSAESVATV

-695 ETIIT
+695 ETTIT
-700 AKKSETLSVQAKI
+700 AKKSETLYVEAKI
-713 TVVDENITK
+713 TVVDKNVTTVTIKSTDFGLSGIQKSSVDKTIKGLNFKISGSNNQGICNFNANGYVGIYKGNKIEISSNVGLINK
-722 VKVSFNSDIA
+722 VIFTCNA
-732 DLLTI
+732 NGT
-737 DDSAKT
+737 AKGGPKNFTGSNYT
-743 ATLTTQGITFLIK
+743 AGEEETGTWELAAGASSLTLTASVAQVQITQ
-756 QEGSPTPLS
+756 
-765 QMKDYLSSSN
+765 
-775 SLRFYQGYSMEIS
+775 MEIS
-788 VASGTIK
+788 
-795 AIKPDSYAK
+795 Y
-804 KAFTAK
+804 
-810 NISSTDFTVTDID
+810 ISS
-823 TVSMKNTTSSKISM
+823 
-837 KAVKQVQIFSL
+837 A
-848 EFTLGE
+848 E

>member
-27 NENNPSQPSNNP
+27 NESSQPSNNP

-109 TVKITATYKGE
+109 SIKITATYKGE

-137 AEAKAASS
+137 AEAKAANS
-145 DLNNLIKM
+145 NANKLIKM
-153 RGKVTASLGKSAY
+153 RGKVTASLGTSAY
-166 ISDTT
+166 ISDST

-180 FNSADTAIT
+180 FNNADTAIT

-205 VHSNSKDKNGNQN
+205 VHSTNGG
-218 ERGLQISNWNSEKRE
+218 ERGLQISNYNSGS

-273 FEAEYVSGNPK
+273 FEAEYVSGKPSK
-284 EKGVN
+284 GTGVN

-304 KYDPASPSDT
+304 KFDPAAPSDT
-314 LVTGKKYKIT
+314 LVAGKKYKIT

-343 IVEADAK
+343 IVEADSE
-350 PLEVSYTGNAYVGQK
+350 PLEVSYTGDAYVGEF
-365 VTLET
+365 VNLVT

-385 EEGIDLA
+385 EEGSNLA
-392 SLENGVLTITGEGTI
+392 SLANGVLTITGEGTI

-427 ATALALSKL
+427 ATNLTLSKL
-436 SELKSMTS
+436 SELKSMTE
-444 GKVKSRG
+444 GKKVKSRG
-451 YVMGY
+451 YVMGH

-461 IDYGL
+461 SDSGF
-466 YDKVFIA
+466 YDKVFVA
-473 DGEDYF
+473 DGQDYF
-479 ILYKVK
+479 ILYKVL
-485 PEQLTGINVGD
+485 PEQLTEINVGD
-496 LIEFTGDISHFP
+496 LIEFTGYIKNFKQPD
-508 NGSVTTYETRNNVIT
+508 VTTYETVTNVIT

-537 TELTSSSATF
+537 TELTSSSAAF
-547 TFGQDNI
+547 AFGQDNI

-583 SNEYD
+583 SYEYD
-588 LFMDSRDYE
+588 LFMDSRDYD

-602 FTKLTVGTVF
+602 FTKLTAGAVF
-612 NANVFAAASNFFCPS
+612 NADVFAAATNFFCPS
-627 NIEIISQQEVLTMDK
+627 NIEITGEQEVLTIDK
-642 EKAEINIHGNDKT
+642 KEGTINIHGNDKT
-655 LQLNATYTGGSNTD
+655 LQLNAIYTGTNTGA
-669 PIVWSSSAESVATV
+669 IVWSSSAESVATV

-695 ETIIT
+695 ETTIT
-700 AKKSETLSVQAKI
+700 AKKSETLYVEAKI
-713 TVVDENITK
+713 TVVDKNITTVTISYSDLTETAAGAVNQEVKGIKIEISTGIVSADNFRVYKGQTLKLTSNIGLMTK
-722 VKVSFNSDIA
+722 VVFTCTANGE
-732 DLLTI
+732 
-737 DDSAKT
+737 AKYGPGNFTGNNNYT
-743 ATLTTQGITFLIK
+743 AGKEETGTWELAAGASSLTLTAEKNQVRITQ
-756 QEGSPTPLS
+756 
-765 QMKDYLSSSN
+765 
-775 SLRFYQGYSMEIS
+775 MEIS
-788 VASGTIK
+788 YIPSA
-795 AIKPDSYAK
+795 
-804 KAFTAK
+804 
-810 NISSTDFTVTDID
+810 
-823 TVSMKNTTSSKISM
+823 
-837 KAVKQVQIFSL
+837 
-848 EFTLGE
+848 E

>member
-27 NENNPSQPSNNP
+27 NESSQ
-39 TTPSNNSQTP
+39 PSNNSQTP
-49 SVKNSYT
+49 SVKSSYT

-109 TVKITATYKGE
+109 SVKITATYKGE

-145 DLNNLIKM
+145 NANKLIKM
-153 RGKVTASLGKSAY
+153 RGKVTASLGTSAY
-166 ISDTT
+166 ISDST

-180 FNSADTAIT
+180 FNNADTAIT

-205 VHSNSKDKNGNQN
+205 VHSTNGG
-218 ERGLQISNWNSEKRE
+218 ERGLQISNRNYEKKE

-251 PIELDEAGYK
+251 PIELDEAGFK
-261 ALTYDKVGNLYT
+261 ALTSDKVGNLYT
-273 FEAEYVSGNPK
+273 FEAEYVSGKPSK
-284 EKGVN
+284 GTGVN

-304 KYDPASPSDT
+304 SYDPAVPSDT
-314 LVTGKKYKIT
+314 LVAGKKYKIT

-343 IVEADAK
+343 IVEADSE
-350 PLEVSYTGNAYVGQK
+350 PLEVSYTGDAYVGEF
-365 VTLET
+365 VNLVT

-385 EEGIDLA
+385 EEGSNLA
-392 SLENGVLTITGEGTI
+392 SLANGVLTITGEGTI

-427 ATALALSKL
+427 ATNLTLSKL

-451 YVMGY
+451 YVMGH

-461 IDYGL
+461 SDSGL
-466 YDKVFIA
+466 YDKVFVA
-473 DGEDYF
+473 DGQDYF
-479 ILYKVK
+479 ILYKVL
-485 PEQLTGINVGD
+485 PEQLTEINVGD

-508 NGSVTTYETRNNVIT
+508 NGSVTTYETKNNVIT
-523 KLTEADPSI
+523 KLTEADSSI

-537 TELTSSSATF
+537 TELTSSSAAF
-547 TFGQDNI
+547 AFVQDNI

-560 NQGVVISNTED
+560 NQGVVISNTKN
-571 SSGNMTVKFTLG
+571 SKGNMTVKFTLG
-583 SNEYD
+583 LNEYE
-588 LFMDSRDYE
+588 LFMDSRDYD

-602 FTKLTVGTVF
+602 FTKLKAGAVF
-612 NANVFAAASNFFCPS
+612 NADVFAAATNFFCPS
-627 NIEIISQQEVLTMDK
+627 NIEITGEQEVLTLDK
-642 EKAEINIHGNDKT
+642 KEGEINIHDNNKT
-655 LQLNATYTGGSNTD
+655 LYLNATYAGGSNTD

-695 ETIIT
+695 ETTIT
-700 AKKSETLSVQAKI
+700 AKKSETLYVEAKI
-713 TVVDENITK
+713 TVVDENNAK
-722 VKVSFNSDIA
+722 VKISFNSDID
-732 DLLTI
+732 DLFI
-737 DDSAKT
+737 ADDSAKT

-756 QEGSPTPLS
+756 QGSSNIAPS
-765 QMKDYLSSSN
+765 QMKGYLSKG
-775 SLRFYQGYSMEIS
+775 SLRFYKGYSMEIS

-795 AIKPDSYAK
+795 AISPISDSS
-804 KAFTAK
+804 KAFTED
-810 NISSTDFTVTDID
+810 NIFSDDFTVTGND

-837 KAVKQVQIFSL
+837 KALNQVKIFSL
-848 EFTLGE
+848 EFTLGD

>member
-1 MKKMKKS
+1 MKKS

-27 NENNPSQPSNNP
+27 NETSQPSNNP

-66 MTVTLIFKNNGSA
+66 MTVTLIFKNNDSA
-79 IVEQASV
+79 IADQKGV

-109 TVKITATYKGE
+109 SIKITATYKGE

-145 DLNNLIKM
+145 DANHLIKM

-166 ISDTT
+166 ISDST

-180 FNSADTAIT
+180 FNNADTAIT

-205 VHSNSKDKNGNQN
+205 VHSTNGG
-218 ERGLQISNWNSEKRE
+218 ERGLQISNWNSEKKE
-233 RVSGTSAI
+233 RVNGTSAI

-284 EKGVN
+284 VKGEN
-289 VKFKLGNTDIVLRTD
+289 VKFKLGNTEIVLRTD

-314 LVTGKKYKIT
+314 LVAGKKYKIT

-343 IVEADAK
+343 IVEADSK
-350 PLEVSYTGNAYVGQK
+350 PLEVSYTGNAYIGEK
-365 VTLET
+365 VTLVT

-385 EEGIDLA
+385 EEGSNLA
-392 SLENGVLTITGEGTI
+392 SLENGVLTITGEGAI

-427 ATALALSKL
+427 ATALTLSKL
-436 SELKSMTS
+436 SELKSMTT

-461 IDYGL
+461 SDSGL

-479 ILYKVK
+479 ILYKVQ

-496 LIEFTGDISHFP
+496 LIEFTGDIQHYKQAD
-508 NGSVTTYETRNNVIT
+508 VTTYETKNNVIT
-523 KLTEADPSI
+523 KLTEADSSI

-537 TELTSSSATF
+537 TELTSSSAAF
-547 TFGQDNI
+547 AFGQANI

-560 NQGVVISNTED
+560 NQGVVTSNTKD

-583 SNEYD
+583 SNEYE
-588 LFMDSRDYE
+588 LFMDSRDYD

-602 FTKLTVGTVF
+602 FTELTAGAVF
-612 NANVFAAASNFFCPS
+612 NADVFAAATNFFCPS
-627 NIEIISQQEVLTMDK
+627 NIEITSQQEVLTLDK
-642 EKAEINIHGNDKT
+642 KEGTINIHGNNKT
-655 LQLNATYTGGSNTD
+655 LQLNATYAGGSNTD
-669 PIVWSSSAESVATV
+669 PIVWSSSAESVAIV

-695 ETIIT
+695 ETTIT

-722 VKVSFNSDIA
+722 VTISASDLTEAAAGAVNQEVKGIKIEISTGLVNVANIRVYKGQTLKLTSNIGLMTKVVFTCIA
-732 DLLTI
+732 SGD
-737 DDSAKT
+737 AKYGPGCFTGTNYT
-743 ATLTTQGITFLIK
+743 AGEKETGAWELAAGASSLTLTASKNQVRITQ
-756 QEGSPTPLS
+756 
-765 QMKDYLSSSN
+765 
-775 SLRFYQGYSMEIS
+775 MEIS
-788 VASGTIK
+788 YIQSA
-795 AIKPDSYAK
+795 
-804 KAFTAK
+804 
-810 NISSTDFTVTDID
+810 
-823 TVSMKNTTSSKISM
+823 
-837 KAVKQVQIFSL
+837 
-848 EFTLGE
+848 E

>member
-27 NENNPSQPSNNP
+27 NENNPSQQPSNNP

-137 AEAKAASS
+137 AEAKAATS
-145 DLNNLIKM
+145 DANNLIKM
-153 RGKVTASLGKSAY
+153 RGKVTASLGTSAY
-166 ISDTT
+166 ISDST

-180 FNSADTAIT
+180 FNNADTAIT

-218 ERGLQISNWNSEKRE
+218 ERGLQISNYNSGS

-273 FEAEYVSGNPK
+273 FEAEYVSGKPSK
-284 EKGVN
+284 GTGVN

-304 KYDPASPSDT
+304 KFDPAAPSDT
-314 LVTGKKYKIT
+314 LVAGKKYKIT

-343 IVEADAK
+343 IVDADAK
-350 PLEVSYTGNAYVGQK
+350 PLEVSYTGDAYVGK
-365 VTLET
+365 EVTLVT
-370 TASGVKVTEGVTYTI
+370 TANGVKVTEGVTYTI
-385 EEGIDLA
+385 EEGSDLA
-392 SLENGVLTITGEGTI
+392 SLENDVLTITGEGTI

-451 YVMGY
+451 YVMGH

-461 IDYGL
+461 SDYGL
-466 YDKVFIA
+466 YDKVFVA

-479 ILYKVK
+479 ILYKVQ
-485 PEQLTGINVGD
+485 PEQLTGIKVGD
-496 LIEFTGDISHFP
+496 LIEFTGDISHYA
-508 NGSVTTYETRNNVIT
+508 NGSVTTYETKNNVIT
-523 KLTEADPSI
+523 KLTEADSSI

-537 TELTSSSATF
+537 TELTSTSAAF
-547 TFGQDNI
+547 AFGQANI

-560 NQGVVISNTED
+560 NQGVVVSNTED

-588 LFMDSRDYE
+588 LFMDSRDYD

-602 FTKLTVGTVF
+602 FTKLTVGAVF
-612 NANVFAAASNFFCPS
+612 NANVFAAATNFFCPS
-627 NIEIISQQEVLTMDK
+627 NIEITSQQEVLTLDK
-642 EKAEINIHGNDKT
+642 EEGTINIHGNDKT
-655 LQLNATYTGGSNTD
+655 LQLNATYGGTNTA
-669 PIVWSSSAESVATV
+669 PIVWSSSVESVATV
-683 DQNGLV
+683 NQNGLV

-700 AKKSETLSVQAKI
+700 AKKSETLKVQAKI
-713 TVVDENITK
+713 TVVDVNITK
-722 VKVSFNSDIA
+722 VTISASDLTEMETADAVNQEVKGIKFEISNGIVNVANIRVYQGQTLKLTSNIGLMTKVVFTCTASGD
-732 DLLTI
+732 
-737 DDSAKT
+737 AKYGPGCFTGTNYT
-743 ATLTTQGITFLIK
+743 AGEEETGTWELAAGASSLTLTASKKQVRITQ
-756 QEGSPTPLS
+756 
-765 QMKDYLSSSN
+765 
-775 SLRFYQGYSMEIS
+775 MEIS
-788 VASGTIK
+788 YIPSA
-795 AIKPDSYAK
+795 
-804 KAFTAK
+804 
-810 NISSTDFTVTDID
+810 
-823 TVSMKNTTSSKISM
+823 
-837 KAVKQVQIFSL
+837 
-848 EFTLGE
+848 E

>member
-27 NENNPSQPSNNP
+27 NESSQPSSNP

-109 TVKITATYKGE
+109 SIKITATYKGE

-145 DLNNLIKM
+145 DASHLIKM
-153 RGKVTASLGKSAY
+153 RGKVTASLGTSAY

-180 FNSADTAIT
+180 YNNADTAIT
-189 NKSFTVGQT
+189 NKAFTVGQT

-205 VHSNSKDKNGNQN
+205 VHSTNGG
-218 ERGLQISNWNSEKRE
+218 ERGLQISNYNSGS

-314 LVTGKKYKIT
+314 LVAGKKYKIT

-343 IVEADAK
+343 IVEADSE
-350 PLEVSYTGNAYVGQK
+350 PLEVSYTGNAYVGDK
-365 VTLET
+365 VTLVT

-385 EEGIDLA
+385 EEGSNLA
-392 SLENGVLTITGEGTI
+392 SLENGVLTITGEGAI

-427 ATALALSKL
+427 ATALTLSKL
-436 SELKSMTS
+436 SELKSMTT

-461 IDYGL
+461 SDSGL

-479 ILYKVK
+479 ILYKVQ

-496 LIEFTGDISHFP
+496 LIEFTGDIQHYKQAD
-508 NGSVTTYETRNNVIT
+508 VTTYETKNNVIT
-523 KLTEADPSI
+523 KLTEADSSI

-537 TELTSSSATF
+537 TELTSSSAAF
-547 TFGQDNI
+547 AFGQANI

-560 NQGVVISNTED
+560 NQGVVTSNTKD
-571 SSGNMTVKFTLG
+571 SKGNMTVKFTLG
-583 SNEYD
+583 SNEYE
-588 LFMDSRDYE
+588 LFMDSRDYD

-602 FTKLTVGTVF
+602 FTELTVGAVF
-612 NANVFAAASNFFCPS
+612 NTDVFAAASNFFCPS
-627 NIEIISQQEVLTMDK
+627 NIEITGEQEVLTLDK
-642 EKAEINIHGNDKT
+642 KEGEINIHGNDKT
-655 LQLNATYTGGSNTD
+655 LQLNATYTGTNAD

-695 ETIIT
+695 ETTIT

-722 VKVSFNSDIA
+722 VTVSFNSDIDNLFIA
-732 DLLTI
+732 

-743 ATLTTQGITFLIK
+743 ATLTTQGITFLFK
-756 QEGSPTPLS
+756 QGDSNILPS
-765 QMKDYLSSSN
+765 QMKRYLSN
-775 SLRFYQGYSMEIS
+775 GSLRFYQGYSMEIS

-795 AIKPDSYAK
+795 AISPISDTS
-804 KAFTAK
+804 KAFTAD
-810 NISSTDFTVTDID
+810 NISSDDFTVTGND

-837 KAVKQVQIFSL
+837 KAVKQVKIFSL

>member
-137 AEAKAASS
+137 AEAKAATS
-145 DLNNLIKM
+145 DMNNLIKM

-180 FNSADTAIT
+180 FNNADTAIT
-189 NKSFTVGQT
+189 NKAFTVGQT

-205 VHSNSKDKNGNQN
+205 VHSTNGG
-218 ERGLQISNWNSEKRE
+218 ERGLQISNWNSEKKE

-251 PIELDEAGYK
+251 PIELDEAGFK
-261 ALTYDKVGNLYT
+261 ALTSDKVGNLYT
-273 FEAEYVSGNPK
+273 FEAEYVSGKPSK
-284 EKGVN
+284 GTGVN

-304 KYDPASPSDT
+304 SYDPAVPSDT

-343 IVEADAK
+343 IVDADAK
-350 PLEVSYTGNAYVGQK
+350 PLEVSYTGNANVGEI
-365 VTLET
+365 VNLVT

-385 EEGIDLA
+385 EEGSNLA
-392 SLENGVLTITGEGTI
+392 SLANGVLTITGEGTI

-461 IDYGL
+461 IDSGL

-485 PEQLTGINVGD
+485 PEQLNGINVGD
-496 LIEFTGDISHFP
+496 LIEFTGDIQHYKQ
-508 NGSVTTYETRNNVIT
+508 GDVTTYETKNNVIT
-523 KLTEADPSI
+523 KLTEADSSI

-537 TELTSSSATF
+537 TELTSSSAAF
-547 TFGQDNI
+547 TFGQANI
-554 SKAYKI
+554 SRAYKI
-560 NQGVVISNTED
+560 NQGEVISNTED
-571 SSGNMTVKFTLG
+571 SNGNMTVKFTLG
-583 SNEYD
+583 SKEKEYE
-588 LFMDSRDYE
+588 LFMDSRDYD

-602 FTKLTVGTVF
+602 FTKLTVGAVF
-612 NANVFAAASNFFCPS
+612 NADVFAAATNFFCPS
-627 NIEIISQQEVLTMDK
+627 NIEITSQQEVLTMDK
-642 EKAEINIHGNDKT
+642 EEGTINIHGNDKT
-655 LQLNATYTGGSNTD
+655 LQLNATYGGTNTA
-669 PIVWSSSAESVATV
+669 PIVWSSSVESVATV

-722 VKVSFNSDIA
+722 VTISASDLTETEAGAVNQEVKGIKIEISTGLVNGANIRVYKGQTLKLTSNMGLMTKVVFTCTASGDAKYGPGNFEGTNYTAGEEETGTWELAAGASSLSLIA
-732 DLLTI
+732 KGNQVRI
-737 DDSAKT
+737 
-743 ATLTTQGITFLIK
+743 TQ
-756 QEGSPTPLS
+756 
-765 QMKDYLSSSN
+765 
-775 SLRFYQGYSMEIS
+775 MEIS
-788 VASGTIK
+788 YIPSA
-795 AIKPDSYAK
+795 
-804 KAFTAK
+804 
-810 NISSTDFTVTDID
+810 
-823 TVSMKNTTSSKISM
+823 
-837 KAVKQVQIFSL
+837 
-848 EFTLGE
+848 E

>member
-27 NENNPSQPSNNP
+27 NENNSSQQPS
-39 TTPSNNSQTP
+39 TPSNNSQTP

-109 TVKITATYKGE
+109 SIKITATYKGE

-180 FNSADTAIT
+180 FNNADTAIT
-189 NKSFTVGQT
+189 NKAFTVGQT

-205 VHSNSKDKNGNQN
+205 VHSTNGG
-218 ERGLQISNWNSEKRE
+218 ERGLQISNWNSEKKE

-251 PIELDEAGYK
+251 PIELDEAGFK
-261 ALTYDKVGNLYT
+261 ALTSDKVGNLYT
-273 FEAEYVSGNPK
+273 FEAEYVSGKPSK
-284 EKGVN
+284 GTGVN

-304 KYDPASPSDT
+304 SYDPAVPSDT

-343 IVEADAK
+343 IVEADSK
-350 PLEVSYTGNAYVGQK
+350 SLEVSYTGDAYVGEF
-365 VTLET
+365 VNLVT

-385 EEGIDLA
+385 EEGSNLA

-427 ATALALSKL
+427 ATALTLSKL

-461 IDYGL
+461 SDTGL

-479 ILYKVK
+479 ILYKVL

-508 NGSVTTYETRNNVIT
+508 NGSVTTYETKNNVIT
-523 KLTEADPSI
+523 KLTEADSSI

-537 TELTSSSATF
+537 TELTSSSAAF
-547 TFGQDNI
+547 AFVQDNI

-560 NQGVVISNTED
+560 NQGVVISNTKN
-571 SSGNMTVKFTLG
+571 SKGNMTVKFTLG
-583 SNEYD
+583 LNEYE
-588 LFMDSRDYE
+588 LFMDSRDYD

-602 FTKLTVGTVF
+602 FTELKAGAVF
-612 NANVFAAASNFFCPS
+612 NADVFAAATNFFCPS
-627 NIEIISQQEVLTMDK
+627 NIEITGEQEVLTLDK
-642 EKAEINIHGNDKT
+642 KEGEINIHDNNKT
-655 LQLNATYTGGSNTD
+655 LQLNATYAGGSNTD

-695 ETIIT
+695 ETTIT
-700 AKKSETLSVQAKI
+700 AKKSETLYVEAKI
-713 TVVDENITK
+713 TVVDENNAK
-722 VKVSFNSDIA
+722 VKISFNSDID
-732 DLLTI
+732 DLFI
-737 DDSAKT
+737 ADDSAKT

-756 QEGSPTPLS
+756 QGSSNAAPS
-765 QMKDYLSSSN
+765 QMKGYLSKG
-775 SLRFYQGYSMEIS
+775 SLRFYKGYSMEIS

-795 AIKPDSYAK
+795 AISPISDSS
-804 KAFTAK
+804 KAFTED
-810 NISSTDFTVTDID
+810 NIFSDDFTVTGND

-837 KAVKQVQIFSL
+837 KALNQVKIFSL
-848 EFTLGE
+848 EFTLGN

>member
-1 MKKMKKS
+1 MKKS

-27 NENNPSQPSNNP
+27 NQQQ
-39 TTPSNNSQTP
+39 PSNNSQTA
-49 SVKNSYT
+49 SVKNPYT

-109 TVKITATYKGE
+109 SIKITATYKGE

-137 AEAKAASS
+137 AEAKAAKS
-145 DLNNLIKM
+145 DMNNLIKM

-166 ISDTT
+166 ISDST

-180 FNSADTAIT
+180 FNDADTAIT

-205 VHSNSKDKNGNQN
+205 VHSTNGG
-218 ERGLQISNWNSEKRE
+218 ERGLQISNWNSGKKE
-233 RVSGTSAI
+233 RVNGTSAI

-273 FEAEYVSGNPK
+273 FEAEYVSGKPSK
-284 EKGVN
+284 GTGVN
-289 VKFKLGNTDIVLRTD
+289 VKFKLGSTDIVLRTD
-304 KYDPASPSDT
+304 SYDPAVPSDT

-343 IVEADAK
+343 IVEADSE
-350 PLEVSYTGNAYVGQK
+350 PLEVSYTGDAYVGEF
-365 VTLET
+365 VNLVT

-385 EEGIDLA
+385 EEGSNLA
-392 SLENGVLTITGEGTI
+392 SLANGVLTITGEGTI

-427 ATALALSKL
+427 ATVLTLSKL
-436 SELKSMTS
+436 SELKSMTK
-444 GKVKSRG
+444 GEKVKSRG

-461 IDYGL
+461 SDTGL

-473 DGEDYF
+473 DGENYF
-479 ILYKVK
+479 ILYKVL
-485 PEQLTGINVGD
+485 PEQLAGINVGD
-496 LIEFTGDISHFP
+496 LIEFTGYIQHYKQAD
-508 NGSVTTYETRNNVIT
+508 VTTYETVTNVIT
-523 KLTEADPSI
+523 KLTEADSSI

-537 TELTSSSATF
+537 TELTSSSAAF
-547 TFGQDNI
+547 TFGQANI

-560 NQGVVISNTED
+560 NQGVVISNTKD
-571 SSGNMTVKFTLG
+571 SKGNITVKFTLG
-583 SNEYD
+583 LNEYE
-588 LFMDSRDYE
+588 LFINSSDYD
-597 ITKDP
+597 ITKDS
-602 FTKLTVGTVF
+602 FTKLKAGAVF
-612 NANVFAAASNFFCPS
+612 NADVFAAATNFFCPS
-627 NIEIISQQEVLTMDK
+627 NIEITGEQEVLTLDK
-642 EKAEINIHGNDKT
+642 KEGTINIQDNNKT
-655 LQLNATYTGGSNTD
+655 LQLNATYAGGTNTD

-695 ETIIT
+695 ETIVT

-713 TVVDENITK
+713 TVVDEKITK
-722 VKVSFNSDIA
+722 V
-732 DLLTI
+732 TI
-737 DDSAKT
+737 
-743 ATLTTQGITFLIK
+743 
-756 QEGSPTPLS
+756 
-765 QMKDYLSSSN
+765 SSSDLTVTEAGAVN
-775 SLRFYQGYSMEIS
+775 QEVKGIKIEISTGLINVANIRVYKGQTLKLTSNIGLMTKVVFTCTASGEAKYGPGCFTGTNYTAGEEKTGTWELTAGASSLSLTAEANQVRITQMEIS
-788 VASGTIK
+788 YIPSA
-795 AIKPDSYAK
+795 
-804 KAFTAK
+804 
-810 NISSTDFTVTDID
+810 
-823 TVSMKNTTSSKISM
+823 
-837 KAVKQVQIFSL
+837 
-848 EFTLGE
+848 E

>member
-120 TIEKTVEVAEG
+120 TIKKTVEVAEG

-137 AEAKAASS
+137 AEAKAANS
-145 DLNNLIKM
+145 NANKLIKM
-153 RGKVTASLGKSAY
+153 RGKVTASLGTSAY
-166 ISDTT
+166 ISDST

-180 FNSADTAIT
+180 FNNADTAIT

-218 ERGLQISNWNSEKRE
+218 ERGLQISNYNSGS

-273 FEAEYVSGNPK
+273 FEAEYVSGKPSK
-284 EKGVN
+284 GTGVN

-304 KYDPASPSDT
+304 KFDPAAPSDT
-314 LVTGKKYKIT
+314 LVAGKKYKIT

-343 IVEADAK
+343 IVDADAK
-350 PLEVSYTGNAYVGQK
+350 PLEVSYTGDAYVGK
-365 VTLET
+365 EVTLVT
-370 TASGVKVTEGVTYTI
+370 TANGVKVTEGVTYTI
-385 EEGIDLA
+385 EEGSDLA
-392 SLENGVLTITGEGTI
+392 SLENDVLTITGEGTI

-451 YVMGY
+451 YVMGH

-461 IDYGL
+461 SDYGL
-466 YDKVFIA
+466 YDKVFVA

-479 ILYKVK
+479 ILYKVQ
-485 PEQLTGINVGD
+485 PEQLTGIKVGD
-496 LIEFTGDISHFP
+496 LIEFTGDISHYA
-508 NGSVTTYETRNNVIT
+508 NGSVTTYETKNNVIT
-523 KLTEADPSI
+523 KLTEADSSI

-537 TELTSSSATF
+537 TELTSTSAAF
-547 TFGQDNI
+547 AFGQANI

-560 NQGVVISNTED
+560 NQGVVVSNTED

-588 LFMDSRDYE
+588 LFMDSRDYD

-602 FTKLTVGTVF
+602 FTKLTVGAVF

-627 NIEIISQQEVLTMDK
+627 NIEITSQQEVLTLDK
-642 EKAEINIHGNDKT
+642 EEGTINIHGNDKT
-655 LQLNATYTGGSNTD
+655 LQLNATYGGTNTA
-669 PIVWSSSAESVATV
+669 PIVWSSSVESVATV
-683 DQNGLV
+683 NQNGLV

-722 VKVSFNSDIA
+722 VTISASDLTEAVEGAVNQEVKGIKIEISNGLVNVANIRVYKGQTLKLTSNIGLMTKVVFTCIA
-732 DLLTI
+732 SGD
-737 DDSAKT
+737 AKYGPGCFTGTNYT
-743 ATLTTQGITFLIK
+743 AGEEETGTWELAAGASSLTLTAKKNQVRITQ
-756 QEGSPTPLS
+756 
-765 QMKDYLSSSN
+765 
-775 SLRFYQGYSMEIS
+775 MEIS
-788 VASGTIK
+788 YIPSA
-795 AIKPDSYAK
+795 
-804 KAFTAK
+804 
-810 NISSTDFTVTDID
+810 
-823 TVSMKNTTSSKISM
+823 
-837 KAVKQVQIFSL
+837 
-848 EFTLGE
+848 E

>member
-27 NENNPSQPSNNP
+27 NESSQPSSNP

-101 KITFTGNG
+101 KITFTGSG
-109 TVKITATYKGE
+109 SIKITATYKGE

-137 AEAKAASS
+137 AEAKAAKS
-145 DLNNLIKM
+145 DASHLIKM
-153 RGKVTASLGKSAY
+153 RGKVTASLGTSAY

-180 FNSADTAIT
+180 YNNADTAIT
-189 NKSFTVGQT
+189 NKAFTVGQT

-205 VHSNSKDKNGNQN
+205 VHSTNGG
-218 ERGLQISNWNSEKRE
+218 ERGLQISNYNSGS

-314 LVTGKKYKIT
+314 LVAGKKYKIT

-343 IVEADAK
+343 IVEADSE
-350 PLEVSYTGNAYVGQK
+350 PLEVSYTGNAYVGDK
-365 VTLET
+365 VTLVT

-385 EEGIDLA
+385 EEGSNLA
-392 SLENGVLTITGEGTI
+392 SLENGVLTITGEGAI

-427 ATALALSKL
+427 ATALTLSKL
-436 SELKSMTS
+436 SELKSMTT

-461 IDYGL
+461 SDSGL

-479 ILYKVK
+479 ILYKVQ

-496 LIEFTGDISHFP
+496 LIEFTGDIQHYKQAD
-508 NGSVTTYETRNNVIT
+508 VTTYETKNNVIT
-523 KLTEADPSI
+523 KLTEADSSI

-537 TELTSSSATF
+537 TELTSSSAAF
-547 TFGQDNI
+547 AFGQANI

-560 NQGVVISNTED
+560 NQGVVTSNTKD
-571 SSGNMTVKFTLG
+571 SKGNMTVKFTLG
-583 SNEYD
+583 SNEYE
-588 LFMDSRDYE
+588 LFMDSRDYD

-602 FTKLTVGTVF
+602 FTKLTVGAVF
-612 NANVFAAASNFFCPS
+612 NANVFAAATNFFCPS
-627 NIEIISQQEVLTMDK
+627 NIEISGQQEVLTLDK
-642 EKAEINIHGNDKT
+642 KEGEINIHGNDKT
-655 LQLNATYTGGSNTD
+655 LQLNATYTGTNAD

-695 ETIIT
+695 ETTIT
-700 AKKSETLSVQAKI
+700 AKKSETLYAQAKI

-722 VKVSFNSDIA
+722 VKVSFSSDIA

-737 DDSAKT
+737 DDSTKT
-743 ATLTTQGITFLIK
+743 ATFTTQGITFLIK
-756 QEGSPTPLS
+756 QGGSNTPLS
-765 QMKDYLSSSN
+765 QMKNYLSRN
-775 SLRFYQGYSMEIS
+775 SLRFYKDYSMEIS

-804 KAFTAK
+804 KAFTAE
-810 NISSTDFTVTDID
+810 NISSKDFTVTDTD

-837 KAVKQVQIFSL
+837 TAENQVQIYSL
-848 EFTLGE
+848 EFTLGD

>member
-109 TVKITATYKGE
+109 SVKITATYKGE

-145 DLNNLIKM
+145 DASHLIKM
-153 RGKVTASLGKSAY
+153 RGKVTASLGTSAY

-180 FNSADTAIT
+180 FNNADTAIT
-189 NKSFTVGQT
+189 NKSFTFGQT

-205 VHSNSKDKNGNQN
+205 VHSTNGG
-218 ERGLQISNWNSEKRE
+218 ERGLQISNYNSGS

-273 FEAEYVSGNPK
+273 FEAEYVSGTPS
-284 EKGVN
+284 KGTGAN
-289 VKFKLGNTDIVLRTD
+289 VKFKLGNTEIVLRTD
-304 KYDPASPSDT
+304 KFDPAAPSDT
-314 LVTGKKYKIT
+314 LVAGKKYKIT

-343 IVEADAK
+343 IVEADSE
-350 PLEVSYTGNAYVGQK
+350 PLEVSYTGNAYVGK
-365 VTLET
+365 EVTLVT

-385 EEGIDLA
+385 EEGSNLA
-392 SLENGVLTITGEGTI
+392 SLENDVLTITGEGAI

-427 ATALALSKL
+427 ATALTLSKL
-436 SELKSMTS
+436 SELKSMTT

-461 IDYGL
+461 SDSGL

-479 ILYKVK
+479 ILYKVQ

-496 LIEFTGDISHFP
+496 LIEFTGDIQHYKQAD
-508 NGSVTTYETRNNVIT
+508 VTTYETKNNVIT
-523 KLTEADPSI
+523 KLTEADSSI

-537 TELTSSSATF
+537 TELTSSSAAF
-547 TFGQDNI
+547 TFGQANI

-560 NQGVVISNTED
+560 NQGVVTSNTKD
-571 SSGNMTVKFTLG
+571 SKGNMTVKFTLG
-583 SNEYD
+583 SNEYE
-588 LFMDSRDYE
+588 LFMDSRDYD

-602 FTKLTVGTVF
+602 FTKLTVGAVF
-612 NANVFAAASNFFCPS
+612 NADVFAAASNFFCPS
-627 NIEIISQQEVLTMDK
+627 NIEITGEQEVLTLDK
-642 EKAEINIHGNDKT
+642 KEGEINIHGNDKT
-655 LQLNATYTGGSNTD
+655 LQLNATYTGTNAD

-695 ETIIT
+695 ETTIT
-700 AKKSETLSVQAKI
+700 AKKSETLYAQAKI

-722 VKVSFNSDIA
+722 VKVSFSSDIA

-737 DDSAKT
+737 DDSTKT
-743 ATLTTQGITFLIK
+743 ATFTTQGITFLIK
-756 QEGSPTPLS
+756 QGGSNTPLS
-765 QMKDYLSSSN
+765 QMKNYLSRN
-775 SLRFYQGYSMEIS
+775 SLRFYKDYSMEIS

-795 AIKPDSYAK
+795 AIRPDSYAE
-804 KAFTAK
+804 KAFTAE
-810 NISSTDFTVTDID
+810 NISSKDFTVTDTD

-837 KAVKQVQIFSL
+837 TAVNQVQIYSL
-848 EFTLGE
+848 EFTLGD

>member
-137 AEAKAASS
+137 AEAKAANS
-145 DLNNLIKM
+145 NANKLIKM
-153 RGKVTASLGKSAY
+153 RGKVTASLGTSAY
-166 ISDTT
+166 ISDST

-180 FNSADTAIT
+180 FNNADTAIT

-218 ERGLQISNWNSEKRE
+218 ERGLQISNYNSGS

-273 FEAEYVSGNPK
+273 FEAEYVSGKPSK
-284 EKGVN
+284 GTGVN
-289 VKFKLGNTDIVLRTD
+289 VKFKLGNTNIVLRTD
-304 KYDPASPSDT
+304 KFDPAAPSDT
-314 LVTGKKYKIT
+314 LVAGKKYKIT

-343 IVEADAK
+343 IVDADAK
-350 PLEVSYTGNAYVGQK
+350 PLEVSYTGDAYVGK
-365 VTLET
+365 EVTLVT
-370 TASGVKVTEGVTYTI
+370 TANGVKVTEGVTYTI
-385 EEGIDLA
+385 EEGSDLA
-392 SLENGVLTITGEGTI
+392 SLENDVLTITGEGTI

-451 YVMGY
+451 YVMGH

-461 IDYGL
+461 SDYGL
-466 YDKVFIA
+466 YDKVFVA

-479 ILYKVK
+479 ILYKVQ
-485 PEQLTGINVGD
+485 PEQLTGIKVGD
-496 LIEFTGDISHFP
+496 LIEFTGDISHYA
-508 NGSVTTYETRNNVIT
+508 NGSVTTYETKNNVIT
-523 KLTEADPSI
+523 KLTDADSSI

-537 TELTSSSATF
+537 TELTSSSAAF
-547 TFGQDNI
+547 AFGQANI

-560 NQGVVISNTED
+560 NQGVVVSNTED

-588 LFMDSRDYE
+588 LFMDSRDYD

-602 FTKLTVGTVF
+602 FTKLTVGAVF
-612 NANVFAAASNFFCPS
+612 NANVFAAATNFFCPS
-627 NIEIISQQEVLTMDK
+627 NIEITSQQEVLTLDK
-642 EKAEINIHGNDKT
+642 EEGTINIHGNDKT
-655 LQLNATYTGGSNTD
+655 LQLNATYGGTNTA
-669 PIVWSSSAESVATV
+669 PIVWSSSVESVATV
-683 DQNGLV
+683 NQNGLV

-713 TVVDENITK
+713 TVVDVNITK
-722 VKVSFNSDIA
+722 VTISASDLTEMETAGAVNQEVKGIKFEISNGIVNVANIRVYQGQTLKLTSNIGLMTKVVFTCTASGD
-732 DLLTI
+732 
-737 DDSAKT
+737 AKYGPGCFTGTNYT
-743 ATLTTQGITFLIK
+743 AGEEETGTWELAAGASSLTLTASKKQVRITQ
-756 QEGSPTPLS
+756 
-765 QMKDYLSSSN
+765 
-775 SLRFYQGYSMEIS
+775 MEIS
-788 VASGTIK
+788 CIPSA
-795 AIKPDSYAK
+795 
-804 KAFTAK
+804 
-810 NISSTDFTVTDID
+810 
-823 TVSMKNTTSSKISM
+823 
-837 KAVKQVQIFSL
+837 
-848 EFTLGE
+848 E

>member
-66 MTVTLIFKNNGSA
+66 ITVTLIFKNNGSA

-109 TVKITATYKGE
+109 SVKITATYKGE

-137 AEAKAASS
+137 AEAKAATS
-145 DLNNLIKM
+145 DANNLIKM
-153 RGKVTASLGKSAY
+153 RGKVTASLGTSAY
-166 ISDTT
+166 ISDST

-180 FNSADTAIT
+180 FNNADTAIT

-205 VHSNSKDKNGNQN
+205 VHSNKKDKNGNQI
-218 ERGLQISNWNSEKRE
+218 ERGLQISNYNSGS

-273 FEAEYVSGNPK
+273 FEAEYVSGKPSK
-284 EKGVN
+284 GTGVN
-289 VKFKLGNTDIVLRTD
+289 VKFKLGNTDITLRTD
-304 KYDPASPSDT
+304 GYDPAAPSDT
-314 LVTGKKYKIT
+314 LVAGKKYKIT

-343 IVEADAK
+343 IVEADSK
-350 PLEVSYTGNAYVGQK
+350 PLEISYTGDAYVGEF
-365 VTLET
+365 VNLVT

-385 EEGIDLA
+385 EEGSNLA
-392 SLENGVLTITGEGTI
+392 SLANGVLTITGEGTI

-427 ATALALSKL
+427 ATALTLSKL
-436 SELKSMTS
+436 SELKSMTE
-444 GKVKSRG
+444 GKKVKSRG

-461 IDYGL
+461 SDSEL
-466 YDKVFIA
+466 YDKVFVA

-479 ILYKVK
+479 ILYKVL

-496 LIEFTGDISHFP
+496 LIEFTGYIKNYKQSD
-508 NGSVTTYETRNNVIT
+508 VTTYETVTNVIT
-523 KLTEADPSI
+523 KLTEADSSI
-532 VKPTA
+532 VKPTVP
-537 TELTSSSATF
+537 ELTSSSAAF
-547 TFGQDNI
+547 AFGQANI

-560 NQGVVISNTED
+560 NQGVVISNTKN
-571 SSGNMTVKFTLG
+571 SKGNMTVKFKLG
-583 SNEYD
+583 SNEYE
-588 LFMDSRDYE
+588 LFMDSRDYD
-597 ITKDP
+597 ITNDP
-602 FTKLTVGTVF
+602 FTKLIPGAVF
-612 NANVFAAASNFFCPS
+612 NANVFAAATNFFCPS
-627 NIEIISQQEVLTMDK
+627 NIKITGEQEVLTMDK
-642 EKAEINIHGNDKT
+642 KEGTINIHGEDKT
-655 LQLNATYTGGSNTD
+655 LQLNATYAGGTNTD

-700 AKKSETLSVQAKI
+700 AKKSETLYARAKI
-713 TVVDENITK
+713 TVVDKNVTTVTIK
-722 VKVSFNSDIA
+722 SA
-732 DLLTI
+732 DFDLSGVQKSSVDKTI
-737 DDSAKT
+737 KGLNFKISGSNN
-743 ATLTTQGITFLIK
+743 QGICNFNAKGYVGIYK
-756 QEGSPTPLS
+756 GNKIEI
-765 QMKDYLSSSN
+765 SSN
-775 SLRFYQGYSMEIS
+775 VGLINKVIFTCNTSGKKYYGPKNFTGTNYTAGEEETGTWELAAGTSSLTLAASEGQVQITQMEIS
-788 VASGTIK
+788 YIPSA
-795 AIKPDSYAK
+795 
-804 KAFTAK
+804 
-810 NISSTDFTVTDID
+810 
-823 TVSMKNTTSSKISM
+823 
-837 KAVKQVQIFSL
+837 
-848 EFTLGE
+848 E

>member
-79 IVEQASV
+79 IVEQAGV

-109 TVKITATYKGE
+109 SIKITATYKGE

-137 AEAKAASS
+137 AEAKAAKS
-145 DLNNLIKM
+145 DANNLIKM
-153 RGKVTASLGKSAY
+153 RGKVTASLGTSAY

-180 FNSADTAIT
+180 FNNADTAIT

-205 VHSNSKDKNGNQN
+205 VHSNSKDKNGIQN
-218 ERGLQISNWNSEKRE
+218 ERGLQISNYNSGS

-273 FEAEYVSGNPK
+273 FEAEYVSGKPSK
-284 EKGVN
+284 GTGVN

-304 KYDPASPSDT
+304 KFDPAAPSDT
-314 LVTGKKYKIT
+314 LVAGKKYKIT

-343 IVEADAK
+343 IVEADSE
-350 PLEVSYTGNAYVGQK
+350 PLEVSYTGDAYVGEF
-365 VTLET
+365 VNLVT

-385 EEGIDLA
+385 EEGSNLA
-392 SLENGVLTITGEGTI
+392 SLANGVLTITGEGTI

-427 ATALALSKL
+427 ATNLTLSKL
-436 SELKSMTS
+436 SELKSMTE
-444 GKVKSRG
+444 GKKVKSRG
-451 YVMGY
+451 YVMGH

-461 IDYGL
+461 SDSGL
-466 YDKVFIA
+466 YDKVFVA
-473 DGEDYF
+473 DGQDYF
-479 ILYKVK
+479 ILYKVL
-485 PEQLTGINVGD
+485 PEQLTEINVGD
-496 LIEFTGDISHFP
+496 LIEFTGYIKNFKQPD
-508 NGSVTTYETRNNVIT
+508 VTTYETVTNVIT
-523 KLTEADPSI
+523 KLTEADSSI

-537 TELTSSSATF
+537 TELTSSSAAF
-547 TFGQDNI
+547 AFGQTNI

-560 NQGVVISNTED
+560 NQGVVVSNTKD
-571 SSGNMTVKFTLG
+571 SKGNMTVKFTLG

-588 LFMDSRDYE
+588 LFMDSRDYD

-602 FTKLTVGTVF
+602 FTNLKVGAVF
-612 NANVFAAASNFFCPS
+612 NADVFAAATNFFCPS
-627 NIEIISQQEVLTMDK
+627 NIEITGEQEVLTIDK
-642 EKAEINIHGNDKT
+642 KEGTINIHGNDKT
-655 LQLNATYTGGSNTD
+655 LQLNAIYTGTNTGA
-669 PIVWSSSAESVATV
+669 IVWSSSAESVATV

-695 ETIIT
+695 ETTIT

-713 TVVDENITK
+713 TVVDEN
-722 VKVSFNSDIA
+722 V
-732 DLLTI
+732 
-737 DDSAKT
+737 
-743 ATLTTQGITFLIK
+743 TT
-756 QEGSPTPLS
+756 
-765 QMKDYLSSSN
+765 
-775 SLRFYQGYSMEIS
+775 
-788 VASGTIK
+788 VTIK
-795 AIKPDSYAK
+795 
-804 KAFTAK
+804 
-810 NISSTDFTVTDID
+810 STDFGING
-823 TVSMKNTTSSKISM
+823 KQTSSVDKTINDLNFKISGSNTSGICDFREDHIRIFKGNKIEISTNLGLINKVIFTCTASG
-837 KAVKQVQIFSL
+837 KAKYGPGNFTGTNYTAGEEETGTWELAAGASSLSLTAKENQVRITQMEIYYISSAK
-848 EFTLGE
+848 

>member
-137 AEAKAASS
+137 AEAKAAKS
-145 DLNNLIKM
+145 DMNNLIKM

-166 ISDTT
+166 ISDST

-180 FNSADTAIT
+180 FNNADTAIT

-205 VHSNSKDKNGNQN
+205 VHSNNGG
-218 ERGLQISNWNSEKRE
+218 ERGLQISNWNSEKKE
-233 RVSGTSAI
+233 RVNGTSAI

-314 LVTGKKYKIT
+314 LVAGKKYKIT

-350 PLEVSYTGNAYVGQK
+350 PLEVSYTGNAYVGK
-365 VTLET
+365 EVTLVT
-370 TASGVKVTEGVTYTI
+370 TANGVKVTEGVTYTI
-385 EEGIDLA
+385 EEGSDLA
-392 SLENGVLTITGEGTI
+392 SLENDVLTITGEGTI

-451 YVMGY
+451 YVMGH

-461 IDYGL
+461 SDYGL
-466 YDKVFIA
+466 YDKVFVA

-479 ILYKVK
+479 ILYKVQ
-485 PEQLTGINVGD
+485 PEQLTGIKVGD
-496 LIEFTGDISHFP
+496 LIEFTGDISHYA
-508 NGSVTTYETRNNVIT
+508 NGSVTTYETKNNVIT
-523 KLTEADPSI
+523 KLTEADSSI

-537 TELTSSSATF
+537 TELTSKSAAF
-547 TFGQDNI
+547 AFGQTNI

-560 NQGVVISNTED
+560 NQGVVVSNTED

-588 LFMDSRDYE
+588 LFMDSRDYD

-602 FTKLTVGTVF
+602 FTELTVGAVF
-612 NANVFAAASNFFCPS
+612 NANVFAAATNFFCPS
-627 NIEIISQQEVLTMDK
+627 NIEITSQQEVLTMDK
-642 EKAEINIHGNDKT
+642 EKGEINIHGNDKT
-655 LQLNATYTGGSNTD
+655 LQLNATYTGGSNTN

-700 AKKSETLSVQAKI
+700 AKKSETLKVQAKI
-713 TVVDENITK
+713 TVVDVNITK
-722 VKVSFNSDIA
+722 VTVAFNSEIA

-756 QEGSPTPLS
+756 QEGSNTPLS
-765 QMKDYLSSSN
+765 QMKDYLSKN
-775 SLRFYQGYSMEIS
+775 SLRFYEGYSMEIS

-804 KAFTAK
+804 KAFTAD
-810 NISSTDFTVTDID
+810 NISSDDFTVTDID

-837 KAVKQVQIFSL
+837 KAENQVQILSL

>member
-109 TVKITATYKGE
+109 SIKITATYKGE

-145 DLNNLIKM
+145 DANNLIKM
-153 RGKVTASLGKSAY
+153 RGKVTASLGTSAY
-166 ISDTT
+166 ISDST

-180 FNSADTAIT
+180 YNNADTAIT
-189 NKSFTVGQT
+189 NKAFTVGQT

-205 VHSNSKDKNGNQN
+205 VHSTNGG
-218 ERGLQISNWNSEKRE
+218 ERGLQISNYNSGS

-314 LVTGKKYKIT
+314 LVAGKKYKIT

-343 IVEADAK
+343 IVEADSE
-350 PLEVSYTGNAYVGQK
+350 PLEVSYTGNAYVGDK
-365 VTLET
+365 VTLVT

-385 EEGIDLA
+385 EEGSNLA
-392 SLENGVLTITGEGTI
+392 SLENGVLTITGEGAI

-427 ATALALSKL
+427 ATALTLSKL
-436 SELKSMTS
+436 SELKSMTT

-451 YVMGY
+451 YVMGH

-461 IDYGL
+461 SDSGL
-466 YDKVFIA
+466 YDKVFVA

-479 ILYKVK
+479 ILYKVL

-496 LIEFTGDISHFP
+496 LIEFTGYIKNYKQSD
-508 NGSVTTYETRNNVIT
+508 VTTYETVTNVIT
-523 KLTEADPSI
+523 KLTEADSSI

-537 TELTSSSATF
+537 TELTSSSAAF
-547 TFGQDNI
+547 AFGQANI
-554 SKAYKI
+554 SKAFKI
-560 NQGVVISNTED
+560 NQGVVVSNTED
-571 SSGNMTVKFTLG
+571 SKGNMTVKFTLG
-583 SNEYD
+583 SNEYN
-588 LFMDSRDYE
+588 LFMDSRDYD
-597 ITKDP
+597 ITNDP
-602 FTKLTVGTVF
+602 FTNLKVGAVF

-627 NIEIISQQEVLTMDK
+627 NIEISGQQEVLTMDK
-642 EKAEINIHGNDKT
+642 KEGTINIHGDDKT
-655 LQLNATYTGGSNTD
+655 LQLKATYTGSNTGA
-669 PIVWSSSAESVATV
+669 ITWSSSVESVATV

-700 AKKSETLSVQAKI
+700 AKKSETLYAQAKI
-713 TVVDENITK
+713 TVVDKNVTTVTIKPTDFGLTDVQKTSVDKTIKGLNFKISGSNPSGICTFKADCFGIYKGNKIEISSTLGLINKVIFTCKANGTAKYGPGNFTGDNYTAGTENTGIWKLAAGASSLSLTASEAQVRIT
-722 VKVSFNSDIA
+722 
-732 DLLTI
+732 
-737 DDSAKT
+737 
-743 ATLTTQGITFLIK
+743 Q
-756 QEGSPTPLS
+756 
-765 QMKDYLSSSN
+765 
-775 SLRFYQGYSMEIS
+775 MEIS
-788 VASGTIK
+788 YIPSA
-795 AIKPDSYAK
+795 
-804 KAFTAK
+804 
-810 NISSTDFTVTDID
+810 
-823 TVSMKNTTSSKISM
+823 
-837 KAVKQVQIFSL
+837 
-848 EFTLGE
+848 E

>member
-137 AEAKAASS
+137 AEAKAATS
-145 DLNNLIKM
+145 DMNNLIKM

-180 FNSADTAIT
+180 FNNADTAIT

-205 VHSNSKDKNGNQN
+205 VHSTNGG
-218 ERGLQISNWNSEKRE
+218 ERGLQISNWNSEKKE
-233 RVSGTSAI
+233 RVNGTSAI
-241 VSTTEVEAMK
+241 VSTTKVEAMK

-273 FEAEYVSGNPK
+273 FEAEYVSGKPSK
-284 EKGVN
+284 YTGVN

-304 KYDPASPSDT
+304 SYDPAVPSDT
-314 LVTGKKYKIT
+314 LVAGKTYKIT

-350 PLEVSYTGNAYVGQK
+350 PLEVSYTGNAYVGK
-365 VTLET
+365 EVTLVT
-370 TASGVKVTEGVTYTI
+370 TANGVKVTEGVTYTI
-385 EEGIDLA
+385 EEGSDLA
-392 SLENGVLTITGEGTI
+392 SLENDVLTITGEGTI

-413 VKDGKTLTAEVTIN
+413 VKDGKTYTAEVTIN

-466 YDKVFIA
+466 YDKVFVA

-479 ILYKVK
+479 ILYKVQ
-485 PEQLTGINVGD
+485 PEQLTGIKVGD
-496 LIEFTGDISHFP
+496 LIEFTGDISHYA
-508 NGSVTTYETRNNVIT
+508 NGSVTTYETKNNVIT

-537 TELTSSSATF
+537 TELTSSSAAF
-547 TFGQDNI
+547 AFGQANI

-571 SSGNMTVKFTLG
+571 SKGNMTVKFTLG
-583 SNEYD
+583 SYEYD
-588 LFMDSRDYE
+588 LFMDSRDYD

-602 FTKLTVGTVF
+602 FTKLTAGAVF
-612 NANVFAAASNFFCPS
+612 NANVFAAATNFFCPS
-627 NIEIISQQEVLTMDK
+627 NIEITSQQEVFTMDK

-655 LQLNATYTGGSNTD
+655 LQLNATYHGSNTD

-700 AKKSETLSVQAKI
+700 AKKSETLKVQAKI
-713 TVVDENITK
+713 TVVDVNITK
-722 VKVSFNSDIA
+722 VTVAFNSEIA

-743 ATLTTQGITFLIK
+743 ATLNSQGITFLIK
-756 QEGSPTPLS
+756 QEGSNTPLS
-765 QMKDYLSSSN
+765 QMKDYLSRN
-775 SLRFYQGYSMEIS
+775 SLRFYKGYSMEIS

-804 KAFTAK
+804 KAFTAD
-810 NISSTDFTVTDID
+810 NISSDDFTVTDID

-837 KAVKQVQIFSL
+837 KAENQVQIFSL

>member
-109 TVKITATYKGE
+109 SIKITATYKGE

-137 AEAKAASS
+137 AEAKAANS
-145 DLNNLIKM
+145 NANKLIKM
-153 RGKVTASLGKSAY
+153 RGKVTASLGTSAY
-166 ISDTT
+166 ISDST

-180 FNSADTAIT
+180 FNNADTAIT

-205 VHSNSKDKNGNQN
+205 VHSTNGG
-218 ERGLQISNWNSEKRE
+218 ERGLQISNYNREKEE
-233 RVSGTSAI
+233 RVNGTSAI
-241 VSTTEVEAMK
+241 VSTTEVEAME
-251 PIELDEAGYK
+251 PIELDEAGFK

-273 FEAEYVSGNPK
+273 FEAEYVSGKPSK
-284 EKGVN
+284 GTGVN

-304 KYDPASPSDT
+304 IYDPAVPSDT

-479 ILYKVK
+479 ILYKVQ
-485 PEQLTGINVGD
+485 PEQLTGIKVGD
-496 LIEFTGDISHFP
+496 LIEFTGDISHYA
-508 NGSVTTYETRNNVIT
+508 NGSVTTYETKNNVIT

-537 TELTSSSATF
+537 TELTSSSAAF
-547 TFGQDNI
+547 AFGQDNI

-583 SNEYD
+583 SYEYD
-588 LFMDSRDYE
+588 LFMDSRDYD

-602 FTKLTVGTVF
+602 FTKLTAGAVF
-612 NANVFAAASNFFCPS
+612 NADVFAAATNFFCPS
-627 NIEIISQQEVLTMDK
+627 NIEIVSQQEMLTMDK

-669 PIVWSSSAESVATV
+669 NCVWSSSAESVATV

-700 AKKSETLSVQAKI
+700 AKKSETLKAQAKI
-713 TVVDENITK
+713 TVVNENITT
-722 VKVSFNSDIA
+722 VTVSFNSDIA
-732 DLLTI
+732 NLLTI

-743 ATLTTQGITFLIK
+743 ATFTTKGITFLIK
-756 QEGSPTPLS
+756 QEDSPTPIS
-765 QMKDYLSSSN
+765 DVKKYLSKN

-795 AIKPDSYAK
+795 AISPDSFSS
-804 KAFTAK
+804 KAFTK
-810 NISSTDFTVTDID
+810 DSISSTDFTVTDTD
-823 TVSMKNTTSSKISM
+823 TVSMNNTTSSKISM
-837 KAVKQVQIFSL
+837 TAKSQVRIFSL

>member
-109 TVKITATYKGE
+109 SIKITATYKGE

-137 AEAKAASS
+137 AEAKAATS
-145 DLNNLIKM
+145 DMNNLIKM

-166 ISDTT
+166 ISDST

-180 FNSADTAIT
+180 FNNADTAIT

-205 VHSNSKDKNGNQN
+205 VHSNNGG
-218 ERGLQISNWNSEKRE
+218 ERGLQISNWNSEKKE
-233 RVSGTSAI
+233 RVNGTSAI

-314 LVTGKKYKIT
+314 LVAGKKYKIT

-350 PLEVSYTGNAYVGQK
+350 PLEVSYTGNAYVGK
-365 VTLET
+365 EVTLVT
-370 TASGVKVTEGVTYTI
+370 TANGVKVTEGVTYTI
-385 EEGIDLA
+385 EEGSDLA
-392 SLENGVLTITGEGTI
+392 SLENDVLTITGEGTI

-451 YVMGY
+451 YVMGH

-461 IDYGL
+461 SDYGL
-466 YDKVFIA
+466 YDKVFVA

-479 ILYKVK
+479 ILYKVQ
-485 PEQLTGINVGD
+485 PEQLTGIKVGD
-496 LIEFTGDISHFP
+496 LIEFTGDISHYA
-508 NGSVTTYETRNNVIT
+508 NGSVTTYETKNNVIT
-523 KLTEADPSI
+523 KLTEADSSI

-537 TELTSSSATF
+537 TELTSTSATF
-547 TFGQDNI
+547 AFGQANI

-560 NQGVVISNTED
+560 NQGVVVSNTED

-588 LFMDSRDYE
+588 LFMDSRDYD

-602 FTKLTVGTVF
+602 FTKLTAGAVF
-612 NANVFAAASNFFCPS
+612 NADVFAAASNFFCPS
-627 NIEIISQQEVLTMDK
+627 NIEITSQQEVFTMDK
-642 EKAEINIHGNDKT
+642 EKGEINIHGNDKT

-700 AKKSETLSVQAKI
+700 AKKSETLKVQAKI
-713 TVVDENITK
+713 TVVDVNITK
-722 VKVSFNSDIA
+722 VTVAFNSEIA

-756 QEGSPTPLS
+756 QEGSNIPLS
-765 QMKDYLSSSN
+765 QMKDYLSRN
-775 SLRFYQGYSMEIS
+775 SLRFYKGYSMEIS

-804 KAFTAK
+804 KAFTAD
-810 NISSTDFTVTDID
+810 NISSDDFTVTDID

-837 KAVKQVQIFSL
+837 KAENYVQIFSL

>member
-49 SVKNSYT
+49 SVKSSYT

-109 TVKITATYKGE
+109 SVKITATYKGE

-137 AEAKAASS
+137 AEAKAAKS

-180 FNSADTAIT
+180 FNNADTAIT

-205 VHSNSKDKNGNQN
+205 VHSTNGG
-218 ERGLQISNWNSEKRE
+218 ERGLQISNWISEKKE

-251 PIELDEAGYK
+251 PIELDEAGFK
-261 ALTYDKVGNLYT
+261 ALTSDKVGNLYT
-273 FEAEYVSGNPK
+273 FEAEYVSGKPSK
-284 EKGVN
+284 GTGVN

-304 KYDPASPSDT
+304 SYDPAVPSDT

-343 IVEADAK
+343 IVEADSE
-350 PLEVSYTGNAYVGQK
+350 PLEVTYTGNAYVGEI
-365 VTLET
+365 VNLET

-385 EEGIDLA
+385 EEGSNLA

-427 ATALALSKL
+427 ATALTLSKL
-436 SELKSMTS
+436 SELKSMTT

-461 IDYGL
+461 SDSGL
-466 YDKVFIA
+466 YDKVFVA

-479 ILYKVK
+479 ILYKIQ

-496 LIEFTGDISHFP
+496 LIEFTGDIQHYKQAD
-508 NGSVTTYETRNNVIT
+508 VTTYETAHNVIT
-523 KLTEADPSI
+523 KLTEADSSI

-537 TELTSSSATF
+537 TELTSSSASF
-547 TFGQDNI
+547 AFGQANI

-560 NQGVVISNTED
+560 NQGVVVSNTED
-571 SSGNMTVKFTLG
+571 SKGNMTVKFALG
-583 SNEYD
+583 SNEYE
-588 LFMDSRDYE
+588 LFMDNRDYD

-602 FTKLTVGTVF
+602 FTKLKAGAVF
-612 NANVFAAASNFFCPS
+612 NADVFAATTNFFCPS
-627 NIEIISQQEVLTMDK
+627 NIEITGEQEVLTLDK
-642 EKAEINIHGNDKT
+642 KEGEINICGNDKT
-655 LQLNATYTGGSNTD
+655 LQLNATYTGSNTAA
-669 PIVWSSSAESVATV
+669 IVWSSSAESVATV

-695 ETIIT
+695 ETTIT
-700 AKKSETLSVQAKI
+700 AKKSETLYVEAKI
-713 TVVDENITK
+713 TVVDENLTK
-722 VKVSFNSDIA
+722 VTVSFNSEIA

-756 QEGSPTPLS
+756 QEGSNTPLS
-765 QMKDYLSSSN
+765 QMKDYLSRN
-775 SLRFYQGYSMEIS
+775 SLRFYKGYSMEIS

-804 KAFTAK
+804 KAFTAD
-810 NISSTDFTVTDID
+810 NISSNDFTVTDID

-837 KAVKQVQIFSL
+837 KAENQVQIFSL

>member
-27 NENNPSQPSNNP
+27 NQQQ
-39 TTPSNNSQTP
+39 PSNNSQTA
-49 SVKNSYT
+49 SVKNPYT

-101 KITFTGNG
+101 KITFTGSG
-109 TVKITATYKGE
+109 SVKITATYKGE

-137 AEAKAASS
+137 AEAKAAKS
-145 DLNNLIKM
+145 DMNNLIKM

-166 ISDTT
+166 ISDST
-171 GGAYIYNWS
+171 GGAYIYNWY
-180 FNSADTAIT
+180 FNNADTAIT

-205 VHSNSKDKNGNQN
+205 VHSTNGG
-218 ERGLQISNWNSEKRE
+218 ERGLQISNFNLEKKE

-251 PIELDEAGYK
+251 PIELDEAGFK
-261 ALTYDKVGNLYT
+261 ALTSDKVGNLYT
-273 FEAEYVSGNPK
+273 FEAEYVRGKPSKGSG
-284 EKGVN
+284 EN
-289 VKFKLGNTDIVLRTD
+289 VLFKLGNTTITLRTD
-304 KYDPASPSDT
+304 KLDPATPSDT

-343 IVEADAK
+343 IVDADSE
-350 PLEVSYTGNAYVGQK
+350 PLEVSYTGDAYVGEF
-365 VTLET
+365 VNLVT

-385 EEGIDLA
+385 EEGSNLA
-392 SLENGVLTITGEGTI
+392 SLANGVLTITGEGTI

-413 VKDGKTLTAEVTIN
+413 VKDGKTLTAEVTID
-427 ATALALSKL
+427 ATVLTLSKL
-436 SELKSMTS
+436 SELKSMTE
-444 GKVKSRG
+444 GKKVKSRG

-456 TGTPR
+456 TETPR
-461 IDYGL
+461 SKSGL

-473 DGEDYF
+473 DGEDYY
-479 ILYKVK
+479 ILYKVL

-496 LIEFTGDISHFP
+496 LIEFTGYIKNFKQSD
-508 NGSVTTYETRNNVIT
+508 VTTYETTSNVIT
-523 KLTEADPSI
+523 KLTEADSSI

-537 TELTSSSATF
+537 TELTSSSAAF
-547 TFGQDNI
+547 TFGQTNI
-554 SKAYKI
+554 SKAFKI
-560 NQGVVISNTED
+560 NQGVVISNTKD
-571 SSGNMTVKFTLG
+571 SSGNMIVKFTLG
-583 SNEYD
+583 LNEYE
-588 LFMDSRDYE
+588 LFINSSDYD
-597 ITKDP
+597 ITKDS
-602 FTKLTVGTVF
+602 FTKLKAGAVF
-612 NANVFAAASNFFCPS
+612 NADVFADATNFFCPS
-627 NIEIISQQEVLTMDK
+627 NIQITGEQEVLTLDK
-642 EKAEINIHGNDKT
+642 EKGEINIHGNDKT
-655 LQLNATYTGGSNTD
+655 LQLNATYAGGSNTD

-695 ETIIT
+695 ETTIT

-713 TVVDENITK
+713 TVVDKNVTTVTIKTTDFDLTGVQKSSVDKTIKGLNFKISGSNNQGICNFNAKGYVGIYKGNKIEISSNLGLINK
-722 VKVSFNSDIA
+722 VIFTCNA
-732 DLLTI
+732 NGT
-737 DDSAKT
+737 AKGGPKNFTGTNYT
-743 ATLTTQGITFLIK
+743 AGEEETGIWELAAGASSLTLTASIAQVQITQ
-756 QEGSPTPLS
+756 
-765 QMKDYLSSSN
+765 
-775 SLRFYQGYSMEIS
+775 MEIS
-788 VASGTIK
+788 
-795 AIKPDSYAK
+795 Y
-804 KAFTAK
+804 
-810 NISSTDFTVTDID
+810 ISS
-823 TVSMKNTTSSKISM
+823 
-837 KAVKQVQIFSL
+837 A
-848 EFTLGE
+848 E

>member
-27 NENNPSQPSNNP
+27 NESSQPSSNP

-49 SVKNSYT
+49 YVKNSYT

-109 TVKITATYKGE
+109 SIKITATYKGE

-145 DLNNLIKM
+145 DASHLIKM
-153 RGKVTASLGKSAY
+153 RGKVTASLGTSAY

-180 FNSADTAIT
+180 YNNADTAIT
-189 NKSFTVGQT
+189 NKAFTVGQT

-205 VHSNSKDKNGNQN
+205 VHSTNGG
-218 ERGLQISNWNSEKRE
+218 ERGLQISNYNSGS

-314 LVTGKKYKIT
+314 LVAGKKYKIT

-343 IVEADAK
+343 IVEADSK
-350 PLEVSYTGNAYVGQK
+350 PLEVSYTGDAYVGEF
-365 VTLET
+365 VNLVT

-385 EEGIDLA
+385 EEGSNLA
-392 SLENGVLTITGEGTI
+392 SLANGVLTITGEGTI

-427 ATALALSKL
+427 ATVLTLSKL
-436 SELKSMTS
+436 SELKSMTT

-461 IDYGL
+461 SDSGL

-473 DGEDYF
+473 DGENYF
-479 ILYKVK
+479 ILYKVL

-496 LIEFTGDISHFP
+496 LIEFTGYIQHYKQAD
-508 NGSVTTYETRNNVIT
+508 VTTYETVTNVIT
-523 KLTEADPSI
+523 KLTEADSSI

-537 TELTSSSATF
+537 TELTSSSAAF
-547 TFGQDNI
+547 TFGQANI

-560 NQGVVISNTED
+560 NQGVVISNTKD
-571 SSGNMTVKFTLG
+571 SKGNMTVKFTLG
-583 SNEYD
+583 SNEYE
-588 LFMDSRDYE
+588 LFMDSRDYD

-602 FTKLTVGTVF
+602 FTKLTVGAVF
-612 NANVFAAASNFFCPS
+612 NADVFAAASNFFCPS
-627 NIEIISQQEVLTMDK
+627 NIEITGEQEVLTLDK
-642 EKAEINIHGNDKT
+642 KEGEINIHGNDKT
-655 LQLNATYTGGSNTD
+655 LQLNATYTGTNAGAIT
-669 PIVWSSSAESVATV
+669 WSSSVESVATV

-695 ETIIT
+695 ETTIT

-713 TVVDENITK
+713 TVVDENVTTVTIKSTDFGLNGVQKSTVDKTIKGLNFKISGSNNSGICNFKSEYFGIYKNNKIEISSNLGLINKVIFTCNANGTTK
-722 VKVSFNSDIA
+722 GGPKNFTGTNY
-732 DLLTI
+732 TGGEE
-737 DDSAKT
+737 KT
-743 ATLTTQGITFLIK
+743 GIWELAAGASSLTLTASEAQVQIA
-756 QEGSPTPLS
+756 Q
-765 QMKDYLSSSN
+765 
-775 SLRFYQGYSMEIS
+775 MEIS
-788 VASGTIK
+788 YIPSA
-795 AIKPDSYAK
+795 
-804 KAFTAK
+804 
-810 NISSTDFTVTDID
+810 
-823 TVSMKNTTSSKISM
+823 
-837 KAVKQVQIFSL
+837 
-848 EFTLGE
+848 E

>member
-137 AEAKAASS
+137 AEAKAAKS
-145 DLNNLIKM
+145 DMNNLIKM

-166 ISDTT
+166 ISDST

-180 FNSADTAIT
+180 FNNADTAIT

-205 VHSNSKDKNGNQN
+205 VHSNNGG
-218 ERGLQISNWNSEKRE
+218 ERGLQISNWNSEKKE
-233 RVSGTSAI
+233 RVNGTSAI

-314 LVTGKKYKIT
+314 LVAGKKYKIT

-350 PLEVSYTGNAYVGQK
+350 PLEVSYTGNAYVGK
-365 VTLET
+365 EVTLVT
-370 TASGVKVTEGVTYTI
+370 TANGVKVTEGVTYTI
-385 EEGIDLA
+385 EEGSDLA
-392 SLENGVLTITGEGTI
+392 SLENDVLTITGEGTI

-444 GKVKSRG
+444 GKVVKSRG
-451 YVMGY
+451 YVMGH

-461 IDYGL
+461 SDYGL
-466 YDKVFIA
+466 YDKVFVA

-479 ILYKVK
+479 ILYKVQ
-485 PEQLTGINVGD
+485 PEQLTGIKVGD
-496 LIEFTGDISHFP
+496 LIEFTGDISHYA
-508 NGSVTTYETRNNVIT
+508 NGSVTTYETKNNVIT
-523 KLTEADPSI
+523 KLTEADSSI

-537 TELTSSSATF
+537 KELTSTSAAF
-547 TFGQDNI
+547 AFGQTNI

-560 NQGVVISNTED
+560 NQGVVVSNTED

-588 LFMDSRDYE
+588 LFMDSRDYD

-602 FTKLTVGTVF
+602 FTKLTVGAVF
-612 NANVFAAASNFFCPS
+612 NANVFAAATNFFCPS
-627 NIEIISQQEVLTMDK
+627 NIEITSQQEVLTMDK
-642 EKAEINIHGNDKT
+642 EKGEINIHGNDKT
-655 LQLNATYTGGSNTD
+655 LQLNATYTGGSNTN

-700 AKKSETLSVQAKI
+700 AKKSETLKVQAKI
-713 TVVDENITK
+713 TVVDVNITK
-722 VKVSFNSDIA
+722 VTVAFNSEIA

-756 QEGSPTPLS
+756 QEGSNTPLS
-765 QMKDYLSSSN
+765 QMKDYLSRN
-775 SLRFYQGYSMEIS
+775 SLRFYKDYSMEIS

-804 KAFTAK
+804 KAFTAD
-810 NISSTDFTVTDID
+810 NISSDDFTVTDID

-837 KAVKQVQIFSL
+837 KAKNQVQIFSL

>member
-27 NENNPSQPSNNP
+27 NESSQPSNNP

-109 TVKITATYKGE
+109 SIKITATYKGE

-145 DLNNLIKM
+145 DASHLIKM
-153 RGKVTASLGKSAY
+153 RGKVTASLGTSAY

-180 FNSADTAIT
+180 YNNADTAIT
-189 NKSFTVGQT
+189 NKAFTVGQT

-205 VHSNSKDKNGNQN
+205 VHSTNGG
-218 ERGLQISNWNSEKRE
+218 ERGLQISNYNSGS

-284 EKGVN
+284 DKGVN

-314 LVTGKKYKIT
+314 LVAGKTYKIT

-343 IVEADAK
+343 IVEADK
-350 PLEVSYTGNAYVGQK
+350 FQVSYTGNAYVGEK
-365 VTLET
+365 VTLVT

-385 EEGIDLA
+385 EEGSNLA

-427 ATALALSKL
+427 ATSLTLSKL
-436 SELKSMTS
+436 SKLKSMTS

-461 IDYGL
+461 SNTG

-479 ILYKVK
+479 ILYKVQ

-496 LIEFTGDISHFP
+496 LIEFTGDIQHYKQAD
-508 NGSVTTYETRNNVIT
+508 VTTYETKNNVIT
-523 KLTEADPSI
+523 KLTEADSSI

-547 TFGQDNI
+547 AFGQANI

-560 NQGVVISNTED
+560 NQGVVVSTPKTQ

-583 SNEYD
+583 SNEYE
-588 LFMDSRDYE
+588 LFMDSRDFD

-602 FTKLTVGTVF
+602 FTKLTAGAVF
-612 NANVFAAASNFFCPS
+612 NANVFAAATNFFCPS
-627 NIEIISQQEVLTMDK
+627 NIEITSQQEVLTMDK
-642 EKAEINIHGNDKT
+642 KEGTINIHGNNKT
-655 LQLNATYTGGSNTD
+655 LQLNATYAGGSNTD

-695 ETIIT
+695 ETTIT

-722 VKVSFNSDIA
+722 VTVSFNSDIDNLFIA
-732 DLLTI
+732 

-743 ATLTTQGITFLIK
+743 ATLTTQGITFLFK
-756 QEGSPTPLS
+756 QGDSNILPS
-765 QMKDYLSSSN
+765 QMKRYLSN
-775 SLRFYQGYSMEIS
+775 GSLRFYQGYSMEIS

-795 AIKPDSYAK
+795 AISPISDTS
-804 KAFTAK
+804 KAFTAD
-810 NISSTDFTVTDID
+810 NISSDDFTVTGND

-837 KAVKQVQIFSL
+837 KAVKQVKIFSL

>member
-27 NENNPSQPSNNP
+27 NESSQPSSNP

-109 TVKITATYKGE
+109 SIKITATYKGE

-145 DLNNLIKM
+145 DASHLIKM
-153 RGKVTASLGKSAY
+153 RGKVTASLGTSAY

-180 FNSADTAIT
+180 YNNADTAIT
-189 NKSFTVGQT
+189 NKAFTVGQT

-205 VHSNSKDKNGNQN
+205 VHSTNGG
-218 ERGLQISNWNSEKRE
+218 ERGLQISNYNSGS

-314 LVTGKKYKIT
+314 LVAGKKYKIT

-343 IVEADAK
+343 IVEADSE
-350 PLEVSYTGNAYVGQK
+350 PLEVSYTGNAYVGDK
-365 VTLET
+365 VTLVT

-385 EEGIDLA
+385 EEGSNLA
-392 SLENGVLTITGEGTI
+392 SLENGVLTITGEGAI

-427 ATALALSKL
+427 ATALTLSKL
-436 SELKSMTS
+436 SELKSMTT

-461 IDYGL
+461 SDSGL

-479 ILYKVK
+479 ILYKVQ

-496 LIEFTGDISHFP
+496 LIEFTGDIQHYKQAD
-508 NGSVTTYETRNNVIT
+508 VTTYETKNNVIT
-523 KLTEADPSI
+523 KLTEADSSI

-537 TELTSSSATF
+537 TELTSSSAAF
-547 TFGQDNI
+547 AFGQANI

-560 NQGVVISNTED
+560 NQGVVTSNTKD
-571 SSGNMTVKFTLG
+571 SKGNMTVKFTLG
-583 SNEYD
+583 SNEYE
-588 LFMDSRDYE
+588 LFMDSRDYD

-602 FTKLTVGTVF
+602 FTKLTVGAVF
-612 NANVFAAASNFFCPS
+612 NADVFAAASNFFCPS
-627 NIEIISQQEVLTMDK
+627 NIEITGEQEVLTLDK
-642 EKAEINIHGNDKT
+642 KEGEINIHGNDKT
-655 LQLNATYTGGSNTD
+655 LQLNATYTGTNAD

-695 ETIIT
+695 ETTIT

-722 VKVSFNSDIA
+722 VKVSFKSGIA
-732 DLLTI
+732 NLLTI
-737 DDSAKT
+737 DDNTKT
-743 ATLTTQGITFLIK
+743 ATFTTQGITFLIK
-756 QEGSPTPLS
+756 QGGSNIPLS
-765 QMKDYLSSSN
+765 QMKKYLSRN
-775 SLRFYQGYSMEIS
+775 SLRFYKDYSMEIS

-804 KAFTAK
+804 KAFTAE
-810 NISSTDFTVTDID
+810 NISSKDFTVTDTD

-837 KAVKQVQIFSL
+837 TAVNQVQIYSL
-848 EFTLGE
+848 EFTLGD